1 MAKKKDVTTDNEIFV
16 AQKLAEDE
24 LNINEINK
32 PLEMLDFKSF
42 DNNKDLL
49 DYQQQ
54 ALINAFRMLVAYFR
68 DFKENK
74 KEFYAFYQ
82 KHYSFA
88 HCDFAKKK
96 LNPLLKS
103 HFKVENHCVS
113 FENFIN
119 RLAFYMATGSGKT
132 IVIIKLVELLSVAI
146 RMGLI
151 PKKNIMFFSANEH
164 LIKQFEKEI
173 EKYNR
178 NKDYFKQIDF
188 KNLKSVTNKDFHHAP
203 KNSFIE
209 KIALFYYRADLM
221 SDEESKE
228 NLLNYKD
235 YWDNGEN
242 YVILDE
248 AHKGNKTESKRQAI
262 FSLLSLKGFLFNF
275 SATFTEES
283 DLITAVY
290 NLSVGEWVKLGY
302 GKESVLLKK
311 NNLNAFKELK
321 DLNDREKE
329 IALLKALLLL
339 GMQKRHQTEGYFYDP
354 LMLVFTHSVNVKN
367 SDAEIFFKTLAR
379 VIENDDGSDF
389 LKAKDD
395 LLEELKNPEF
405 LFSDDKDKG
414 YKVNVFKESLKSMD
428 FKGLKEEVF
437 YASNGHIEVII
448 NPKNNQEIAFK
459 LNTSD
464 KVFCLIRIG
473 DITEWICEKLKS
485 VKVVS
490 KNLSFKEESYFSQID
505 KSSINILVGSRT
517 FDTGWDST
525 RPSVILFLNIGLD
538 DDAKKLVKQSFGRG
552 VRIESVKNQRQR
564 LAYLDIDEAIKKDL
578 KPNAAMLETL
588 FVIPTNHASLEAI
601 LKIQK
606 ESENKGE
613 NRGSWREIK
622 LEKTP
627 IKHAL
632 FVPCYRKEQTNALKI
647 SPSASFKMS
656 EKNFKDL
663 KEYFHLMSEKHFIL
677 KHEIYDPKDYTLLK
691 EMIQTAHF
699 KKVPTWHYKDLDH
712 MISEI
717 KGKKGYTLL
726 KDLIQTAHFKKVSTW
741 HYKDL
746 DHMISEIKG
755 KLYPNQKVPK
765 DEFNALDS
773 EKIVHFKRIKVR
785 ADKKEELIQTIQE
798 VKEYAPLDKETLRI
812 KIAQGEIDPYDT
824 EKHKQDKT
832 FKVDEAEL
840 LKLKEH
846 YYTPL
851 IKAKNCDWLKHVVK
865 VESESDFLEELLKI
879 VETLQ
884 ENYDFWAF
892 SKIDEHLD
900 NLFIPYFNNAAERKF
915 FPDFIFWLQKGG
927 TQIICFIDPKGSKH
941 TDYEHKADAYQ
952 LFKDKIFNP
961 KNDPNLKIKVVLK
974 FYGDKDDVGERYR
987 DDWIK
992 EGELKD
998 FFLKQL
1004 A

>member
-1 MAKKKDVTTDNEIFV
+1 MAKKKDLTSYNEIFV

-24 LNINEINK
+24 LNTNEINE

-42 DNNKDLL
+42 DSNKELL

-68 DFKENK
+68 DFKGSK
-74 KEFYAFYQ
+74 KAFYAFYQ
-82 KHYSFA
+82 EHYSFA
-88 HCDFAKKK
+88 NCDFTNKK
-96 LNPLLKS
+96 LNPLLKN
-103 HFKVENHCVS
+103 HFKAENHCVS

-132 IVIIKLVELLSVAI
+132 IVIIKLVELLSVAMG
-146 RMGLI
+146 MGLI
-151 PKKNIMFFSANEH
+151 PKKNIMFFSANEN

-178 NKDYFKQIDF
+178 GKDYSKQMGFKS
-188 KNLKSVTNKDFHHAP
+188 LKSVTNKDFHHAP
-203 KNSFIE
+203 KDFFE
-209 KIALFYYRADLM
+209 KITLFYYRADLM
-221 SDEESKE
+221 DDKESKE

-242 YVILDE
+242 YIILDE
-248 AHKGNKTESKRQAI
+248 AHKGNKSESKRQAI
-262 FSLLSLKGFLFNF
+262 FSLLALKGFLFNF

-311 NNLNAFKELK
+311 NNLSAFKDLK

-339 GMQKRHQTEGYFYDP
+339 GMQKRYKTEGYFHDP
-354 LMLVFTHSVNVKN
+354 LMLVFTHSVNVEN

-389 LKAKDD
+389 LKAKED
-395 LLEELKNPEF
+395 LLEELMKPEF
-405 LFSDDKDKG
+405 LFSDNKDKD
-414 YKVNVFKESLKSMD
+414 YKIQVFKEGLKSMD

-437 YASNGHIEVII
+437 YANNGYIEVII

-473 DITEWICEKLKS
+473 DITEWIHEKLKS
-485 VKVVS
+485 VKVVG

-517 FDTGWDST
+517 FETGWDST

-564 LAYLDIDEAIKKDL
+564 LAYLEIDEAIKKAL
-578 KPNAAMLETL
+578 KPHAAMLETL

-606 ESENKGE
+606 ESENRGE

-632 FVPCYRKEQTNALKI
+632 FVPCYRKEQTSI
-647 SPSASFKMS
+647 SELPENASFKMS
-656 EKNFKDL
+656 GENFKDL
-663 KEYFHLMSEKHFIL
+663 KEYFNLMSEKHFIL
-677 KHEIYDPKDYTLLK
+677 KHEIYDPKDYEQLK
-691 EMIQTAHF
+691 NMIQ
-699 KKVPTWHYKDLDH
+699 K
-712 MISEI
+712 
-717 KGKKGYTLL
+717 
-726 KDLIQTAHFKKVSTW
+726 AHFKKVSTW

-746 DHMISEIKG
+746 DYMISEIKG

-765 DEFNALDS
+765 DEFNALDN
-773 EKIVHFKRIKVR
+773 EKIVHFKRIQVR
-785 ADKKEELIQTIQE
+785 ADKKEKLIQTIQE
-798 VKEYAPLDKETLRI
+798 VKEYAPLDKETLRT

-824 EKHKQDKT
+824 KKHKQDKT
-832 FKVDEAEL
+832 FKVDGAEL

-865 VESESDFLEELLKI
+865 VESEIDFLKELQETETIK
-879 VETLQ
+879 TLQ

-900 NLFIPYFNNAAERKF
+900 NLFIPYFNNAAERRF
-915 FPDFIFWLQKGG
+915 FPDFIFWLQKGD
-927 TQIICFIDPKGSKH
+927 TQFICFIDPKGTKH
-941 TDYEHKADAYQ
+941 TEYQRKADAYQ
-952 LFKDKIFNP
+952 LFKDRVFTPKDNP
-961 KNDPNLKIKVVLK
+961 HFTIKVVLK
-974 FYGDKDDVGERYR
+974 FYGDKDEVGERYR
-987 DDWIK
+987 DLWIK
-992 EGELKD
+992 KGKLED
-998 FFLKQL
+998 FFLTL
-1004 A
+1004 

>member
-1 MAKKKDVTTDNEIFV
+1 MAKKKDLATDNEIFV
-16 AQKLAEDE
+16 AQKLAEEE
-24 LNINEINK
+24 LNANEIND

-42 DNNKDLL
+42 DNNKELL

-54 ALINAFRMLVAYFR
+54 ALINAFRMLIAYFR

-88 HCDFAKKK
+88 NCDFAKKK

-151 PKKNIMFFSANEH
+151 PKKNIMFFSANEN
-164 LIKQFEKEI
+164 LIKQFEKEV

-178 NKDYFKQIDF
+178 GKDYSKQIDF
-188 KNLKSVTNKDFHHAP
+188 KNLKSVTHKDFYRAP
-203 KNSFIE
+203 KDFFIE

-221 SDEESKE
+221 NDEESKE

-235 YWDNGEN
+235 CWDNGEN

-389 LKAKDD
+389 LKAKED

-405 LFSDDKDKG
+405 LFSDDKDKD
-414 YKVNVFKESLKSMD
+414 YKVKVFKEGLKSMD

-564 LAYLDIDEAIKKDL
+564 LAYLDIDEAIKDRL

-601 LKIQK
+601 LKFQK

-622 LEKTP
+622 LEKTR

-677 KHEIYDPKDYTLLK
+677 KHEIYNPKDYELLK
-691 EMIQTAHF
+691 EM
-699 KKVPTWHYKDLDH
+699 
-712 MISEI
+712 
-717 KGKKGYTLL
+717 
-726 KDLIQTAHFKKVSTW
+726 IQTAHFKKVSTW

-746 DHMISEIKG
+746 DYMISEIKG

-765 DEFNALDS
+765 DEFNALDN
-773 EKIVHFKRIKVR
+773 EKIVHFKRVKVR
-785 ADKKEELIQTIQE
+785 ADKKEELVKKIQE
-798 VKEYAPLDKETLRI
+798 VKEYAPLDKERI

-824 EKHKQDKT
+824 EKHKQDRT

-865 VESESDFLEELLKI
+865 VKSEIDFLQELQETETIK
-879 VETLQ
+879 TLQ

-900 NLFIPYFNNAAERKF
+900 NLFIPYIGENATERKF
-915 FPDFIFWLQKGG
+915 FPDFIFWLQKSG
-927 TQIICFIDPKGSKH
+927 TQIICFIDPKGTEH
-941 TDYEHKADAYQ
+941 TSGLRKADPYKN

-961 KNDPNLKIKVVLK
+961 KNDPNFKIKVVLK
-974 FYGDKDDVGERYR
+974 FYGNKDRVPELYR

-992 EGELKD
+992 KGKLED
-998 FFLKQL
+998 FFLTLKQL

>member
-1 MAKKKDVTTDNEIFV
+1 MAKKKQEVRNNEIFV
-16 AQKLAEDE
+16 AQKLAEEE
-24 LNINEINK
+24 LNANEIND

-42 DNNKDLL
+42 DNNKELL

-54 ALINAFRMLVAYFR
+54 ALINAFRMLTAYFR
-68 DFKENK
+68 DFKEYK

-88 HCDFAKKK
+88 NCDFAKKK
-96 LNPLLKS
+96 LNHLLKS
-103 HFKVENHCVS
+103 HFKVENNCVK

-132 IVIIKLVELLSVAI
+132 IVIIKLVELLSVAMG
-146 RMGLI
+146 MGLI

-178 NKDYFKQIDF
+178 NKDYSKQIDF
-188 KNLKSVTNKDFHHAP
+188 KNLKNIKNKDFYHASS
-203 KNSFIE
+203 NSFKE
-209 KIALFYYRADLM
+209 MRKIVLFYYRADLM

-235 YWDNGEN
+235 CWDNGEN

-311 NNLNAFKELK
+311 NNLSAFKELK

-339 GMQKRHQTEGYFYDP
+339 GMQKRYKTEGYFHDP
-354 LMLVFTHSVNVKN
+354 LMLVFTHSVNVEN

-395 LLEELKNPEF
+395 LLEELKGPEF
-405 LFSDDKDKG
+405 LFSDGKDQD
-414 YKVNVFKESLKSMD
+414 YKIEVFKEGLKSMD

-437 YASNGHIEVII
+437 YASNGYIEVII

-473 DITEWICEKLKS
+473 DITEWIHEKLKS

-588 FVIPTNHASLEAI
+588 FVIATKSESVKAI
-601 LKIQK
+601 LDLK
-606 ESENKGE
+606 EKSSDP
-613 NRGSWREIK
+613 SWCEVE
-622 LEKTP
+622 LEKTKTP
-627 IKHAL
+627 IEHAL
-632 FVPCYRKEQTNALKI
+632 FVPCYQEKSIKATDLE
-647 SPSASFKMS
+647 SASFKMS

-677 KHEIYDPKDYTLLK
+677 KHEIYNPKDY
-691 EMIQTAHF
+691 E
-699 KKVPTWHYKDLDH
+699 
-712 MISEI
+712 
-717 KGKKGYTLL
+717 LL
-726 KDLIQTAHFKKVSTW
+726 KDLIQTKRFEIEINW

-746 DHMISEIKG
+746 DDLISILK
-755 KLYPNQKVPK
+755 KRLYLNQKVPK
-765 DEFNALDS
+765 DEFNALDD
-773 EKIVHFKRIKVR
+773 EKIVHFKRIQVK
-785 ADKKEELIQTIQE
+785 ADKKEELMKTIQE
-798 VKEYAPLDKETLRI
+798 VKEYAPLDK
-812 KIAQGEIDPYDT
+812 D
-824 EKHKQDKT
+824 KHKQDRT
-832 FKVDEAEL
+832 FKVGDAEL

-865 VESESDFLEELLKI
+865 VKSESDFLEELLKI
-879 VETLQ
+879 TETLQ

-900 NLFIPYFNNAAERKF
+900 NLFIPYIDNGTTERKF
-915 FPDFIFWLQKGG
+915 FPDFIFWLQKGN
-927 TQIICFIDPKGSKH
+927 TQIICFIDPKGSKY

-952 LFKDKIFNP
+952 LFKDKVFNP

>member
-1 MAKKKDVTTDNEIFV
+1 MAKKKQEVRNNEIFV
-16 AQKLAEDE
+16 AQKLAEEE
-24 LNINEINK
+24 LDTNEIND

-42 DNNKDLL
+42 DNNKELL

-54 ALINAFRMLVAYFR
+54 ALINAFRVLVAYFR

-82 KHYSFA
+82 EHYSFA
-88 HCDFAKKK
+88 NCDFTNKK

-103 HFKVENHCVS
+103 HFKVKNQRVS

-132 IVIIKLVELLSVAI
+132 IVIIKLVELLSVAMG
-146 RMGLI
+146 MGLI
-151 PKKNIMFFSANEH
+151 PKKNIMFFSANEN

-178 NKDYFKQIDF
+178 GKDFSKQIDF
-188 KNLKSVTNKDFHHAP
+188 KNLKSVTHKDFHRAP
-203 KNSFIE
+203 KDFFE
-209 KIALFYYRADLM
+209 KITLFYYRADLM
-221 SDEESKE
+221 NDEESKE

-248 AHKGNKTESKRQAI
+248 AHKGNKSESKRQAI

-283 DLITAVY
+283 DLITSVY

-311 NNLNAFKELK
+311 NNLNAFKESK

-339 GMQKRHQTEGYFYDP
+339 GMQKRYKTEGYFYDP
-354 LMLVFTHSVNVKN
+354 LMLVFTHSVNVEN

-379 VIENDDGSDF
+379 VIENNDESDF
-389 LKAKDD
+389 VKAKED
-395 LLEELKNPEF
+395 LLEEIKDPEF
-405 LFSDDKDKG
+405 LFSGNKDKD
-414 YKVNVFKESLKSMD
+414 YKVKVFKEGLKSMD

-437 YASNGHIEVII
+437 YANSGHIEVII

-464 KVFCLIRIG
+464 KVFCLIKIG
-473 DITEWICEKLKS
+473 DITEWIDEKLKS

-505 KSSINILVGSRT
+505 KSSINILVGSRA
-517 FDTGWDST
+517 FETGWDST

-564 LAYLDIDEAIKKDL
+564 LAYLDIDGAIKKAL

-601 LKIQK
+601 LKIQE
-606 ESENKGE
+606 ESENRGE

-627 IKHAL
+627 IEHAL
-632 FVPCYRKEQTNALKI
+632 FVPCYRKEPTSVLELPEN
-647 SPSASFKMS
+647 ASFKMS

-663 KEYFHLMSEKHFIL
+663 KEYFNLMSEKHFIL
-677 KHEIYDPKDYTLLK
+677 KHEIYDPKDYEQLK
-691 EMIQTAHF
+691 KMIQ
-699 KKVPTWHYKDLDH
+699 K
-712 MISEI
+712 
-717 KGKKGYTLL
+717 
-726 KDLIQTAHFKKVSTW
+726 AHFKKVSTW

-746 DHMISEIKG
+746 DYMISEIKG

-765 DEFNALDS
+765 DEFNALDN
-773 EKIVHFKRIKVR
+773 EKIVHFKRIKVK
-785 ADKKEELIQTIQE
+785 ADKKEKLIQTIQE
-798 VKEYAPLDKETLRI
+798 VKEHAPLDKETLRI
-812 KIAQGEIDPYDT
+812 KIAQGEIDPYDA

-832 FKVDEAEL
+832 FEVDGAEL

-865 VESESDFLEELLKI
+865 VESEIDFLKELQ
-879 VETLQ
+879 ETETIKTLR
-884 ENYDFWAF
+884 ENYDFWVF

-900 NLFIPYFNNAAERKF
+900 NLFIPYIDNSTGERKF

-927 TQIICFIDPKGSKH
+927 TQIICFIDPKGSKR

-952 LFKDKIFNP
+952 LFKDKVFNP
-961 KNDPNLKIKVVLK
+961 KDNPNLKIKVVLK
-974 FYGDKDDVGERYR
+974 FYGDKDGVGERYR
-987 DDWIK
+987 DYWIK

>member
-1 MAKKKDVTTDNEIFV
+1 MAKKKDLTTHNEIFV
-16 AQKLAEDE
+16 AQKLAEEE
-24 LNINEINK
+24 LNANEINE

-42 DNNKDLL
+42 DNNKELL

-96 LNPLLKS
+96 LNPLLKNS
-103 HFKVENHCVS
+103 FKVENHCVS

-178 NKDYFKQIDF
+178 GKDYFKQIDF
-188 KNLKSVTNKDFHHAP
+188 KSLKSVTNKDFHHAP
-203 KNSFIE
+203 KDFFIE
-209 KIALFYYRADLM
+209 EITLFYYRADLM
-221 SDEESKE
+221 NDEESKE

-339 GMQKRHQTEGYFYDP
+339 GMQKRYKTESYFHDP
-354 LMLVFTHSVNVKN
+354 LMLVFTHSVNVEN
-367 SDAEIFFKTLAR
+367 SDAEIFFKTLVR

-389 LKAKDD
+389 LKAKED

-405 LFSDDKDKG
+405 LFSDGKDKD
-414 YKVNVFKESLKSMD
+414 YKVKVFKESLNDMD
-428 FKGLKEEVF
+428 FKGLKEAVF
-437 YASNGHIEVII
+437 YANNGHIEVII

-464 KVFCLIRIG
+464 KVFCLIKIG

-505 KSSINILVGSRT
+505 KSSINILVGSRA

-564 LAYLDIDEAIKKDL
+564 LAYLEIDEAIKDSL

-588 FVIPTNHASLEAI
+588 FVIATKSESVKAI
-601 LKIQK
+601 LDLK
-606 ESENKGE
+606 EESSDP
-613 NRGSWREIK
+613 SWCEVE

-627 IKHAL
+627 IEHAL
-632 FVPCYRKEQTNALKI
+632 FVPCYQEKSIKATDLQ
-647 SPSASFKMS
+647 SGSFKMS

-677 KHEIYDPKDYTLLK
+677 KHEIYNPKDY
-691 EMIQTAHF
+691 E
-699 KKVPTWHYKDLDH
+699 
-712 MISEI
+712 
-717 KGKKGYTLL
+717 LL
-726 KDLIQTAHFKKVSTW
+726 KDLIQTKRFEIELNW

-746 DHMISEIKG
+746 DDLISILK
-755 KLYPNQKVPK
+755 KRLYLNQKVPK
-765 DEFNALDS
+765 DEFNALDD
-773 EKIVHFKRIKVR
+773 EKIVHFKRVKVR
-785 ADKKEELIQTIQE
+785 ADKKEKLIQTIQE
-798 VKEYAPLDKETLRI
+798 VKEYAPLDKETLRT
-812 KIAQGEIDPYDT
+812 KIAQGEIDIDNID
-824 EKHKQDKT
+824 KHKQDRT

-865 VESESDFLEELLKI
+865 VKSESDFLEELLKI
-879 VETLQ
+879 TETLQ

-900 NLFIPYFNNAAERKF
+900 NLFIPYIDNSTGERKF
-915 FPDFIFWLQKGG
+915 FPDFIFWLEKGG
-927 TQIICFIDPKGSKH
+927 TQIICFIDPKGTEH
-941 TDYEHKADAYQ
+941 TSGLRKADAYQ
-952 LFKDKIFNP
+952 LFKGKVFTPKDNPHFKIQ
-961 KNDPNLKIKVVLK
+961 VVLK
-974 FYGDKDDVGERYR
+974 FYGNKDRVPELYR

>member
-1 MAKKKDVTTDNEIFV
+1 MAKKKDLTTDNEIFV

-24 LNINEINK
+24 LNTNEINE
-32 PLEMLDFKSF
+32 PLERLDFKRF
-42 DNNKDLL
+42 DSNKELL

-54 ALINAFRMLVAYFR
+54 ALINAFRMLVAYFK

-82 KHYSFA
+82 EHYSFA
-88 HCDFAKKK
+88 NCDFTNKK
-96 LNPLLKS
+96 LNHLLKS
-103 HFKVENHCVS
+103 HFKVENQRVS

-151 PKKNIMFFSANEH
+151 PKKNIMFFSANEN

-178 NKDYFKQIDF
+178 GKDFSKQIDF
-188 KNLKSVTNKDFHHAP
+188 KNLKSVTHKDFHRAP
-203 KNSFIE
+203 KDFFE

-221 SDEESKE
+221 NDEESKE

-248 AHKGNKTESKRQAI
+248 AHKGNKSESKRQAI

-283 DLITAVY
+283 DLITSVY

-339 GMQKRHQTEGYFYDP
+339 GMQKRYKTEGYFHDP

-389 LKAKDD
+389 LKAKED
-395 LLEELKNPEF
+395 LLEELKDPEF
-405 LFSDDKDKG
+405 LFSGNKDKD
-414 YKVNVFKESLKSMD
+414 YKVKVFKEGLKSMD

-473 DITEWICEKLKS
+473 DITEWIREKLKS

-505 KSSINILVGSRT
+505 KSSINILVGSRA

-564 LAYLDIDEAIKKDL
+564 LAYLEIDEAIKDRL

-601 LKIQK
+601 LKFQK
-606 ESENKGE
+606 ESENGGE

-647 SPSASFKMS
+647 PPSASFKMS

-677 KHEIYDPKDYTLLK
+677 KHEIYNPKDY
-691 EMIQTAHF
+691 E
-699 KKVPTWHYKDLDH
+699 
-712 MISEI
+712 
-717 KGKKGYTLL
+717 LL
-726 KDLIQTAHFKKVSTW
+726 KDMIQTAHFKKVSTW

-746 DHMISEIKG
+746 DYMISEIKG

-765 DEFNALDS
+765 DEFNALDN
-773 EKIVHFKRIKVR
+773 EKIVHFKRVKVK
-785 ADKKEELIQTIQE
+785 ADKKEKLIQTIQE
-798 VKEYAPLDKETLRI
+798 VKEYAPLDKETLRK

-824 EKHKQDKT
+824 DKHKQDRT
-832 FKVDEAEL
+832 FKVGDAEL

-865 VESESDFLEELLKI
+865 VKSESDFLEELLKI
-879 VETLQ
+879 TETLQ

-900 NLFIPYFNNAAERKF
+900 NLFIPYIDNATERRF

-927 TQIICFIDPKGSKH
+927 TQIICFIDPKGSKR

-952 LFKDKIFNP
+952 LFEDKVFNP
-961 KNDPNLKIKVVLK
+961 KDDPNLKIKVVLK

-998 FFLKQL
+998 FFLDLKDWPDFIERG
-1004 A
+1004 

>member
-1 MAKKKDVTTDNEIFV
+1 MAKKKDLTTDNEIFV

-24 LNINEINK
+24 LNANEIDD

-42 DNNKDLL
+42 DNNKELL

-54 ALINAFRMLVAYFR
+54 ALINAFRMLIAYFR

-82 KHYSFA
+82 EHYSFA
-88 HCDFAKKK
+88 NCDFAKKK

-103 HFKVENHCVS
+103 HFKVENGCVS

-178 NKDYFKQIDF
+178 GKDYFKQIDF
-188 KNLKSVTNKDFHHAP
+188 KSLKSVTHKDFYHAP
-203 KNSFIE
+203 KDFFIE

-235 YWDNGEN
+235 CWDNGEN

-262 FSLLSLKGFLFNF
+262 FSLLSQKGFLFNF

-339 GMQKRHQTEGYFYDP
+339 GMQKRYQTEGYFYDP

-389 LKAKDD
+389 LKAKED

-405 LFSDDKDKG
+405 LFSDGKDKD
-414 YKVNVFKESLKSMD
+414 YKVKVFKEGLKSMD

-437 YASNGHIEVII
+437 YANNGHIEVII

-564 LAYLDIDEAIKKDL
+564 LAYLEIDEAIKKAL

-601 LKIQK
+601 LKFQK
-606 ESENKGE
+606 ESENGGE

-632 FVPCYRKEQTNALKI
+632 FVPCYRKEQTSITELPEN
-647 SPSASFKMS
+647 ASFKMS

-677 KHEIYDPKDYTLLK
+677 KHEIYDPKDYELLK
-691 EMIQTAHF
+691 EMIQ
-699 KKVPTWHYKDLDH
+699 K
-712 MISEI
+712 
-717 KGKKGYTLL
+717 
-726 KDLIQTAHFKKVSTW
+726 AHFKKVSTW

-746 DHMISEIKG
+746 DYMISEIKG

-765 DEFNALDS
+765 DEFNALDD
-773 EKIVHFKRIKVR
+773 EKIVHFKRVKVS
-785 ADKKEELIQTIQE
+785 ADKKEELVKKIQE
-798 VKEYAPLDKETLRI
+798 VKEYSPLDKERI
-812 KIAQGEIDPYDT
+812 KIAQGEIDIDNID
-824 EKHKQDKT
+824 KHKQDRT

-865 VESESDFLEELLKI
+865 VESEIDFLKE
-879 VETLQ
+879 LQ
-884 ENYDFWAF
+884 ET
-892 SKIDEHLD
+892 E
-900 NLFIPYFNNAAERKF
+900 
-915 FPDFIFWLQKGG
+915 
-927 TQIICFIDPKGSKH
+927 T
-941 TDYEHKADAYQ
+941 
-952 LFKDKIFNP
+952 
-961 KNDPNLKIKVVLK
+961 
-974 FYGDKDDVGERYR
+974 
-987 DDWIK
+987 
-992 EGELKD
+992 
-998 FFLKQL
+998 
-1004 A
+1004 

>member
-1 MAKKKDVTTDNEIFV
+1 MAKKKDLTTHNEIFV
-16 AQKLAEDE
+16 AQKLAEEE
-24 LNINEINK
+24 LNINEINE

-42 DNNKDLL
+42 DNNKELL

-96 LNPLLKS
+96 LNDLLKS
-103 HFKVENHCVS
+103 HFKVENGCVK

-132 IVIIKLVELLSVAI
+132 IVIIKLVELLSVAME
-146 RMGLI
+146 MGLI

-178 NKDYFKQIDF
+178 GKDYSKQIVF
-188 KNLKSVTNKDFHHAP
+188 KNLKSVKNEDFYHASNNVFRGM
-203 KNSFIE
+203 K

-248 AHKGNKTESKRQAI
+248 AHKGNKSESKRQAI

-290 NLSVGEWVKLGY
+290 NLSMGEWVKLGY

-339 GMQKRHQTEGYFYDP
+339 GMQKRYKVEGYFYDP
-354 LMLVFTHSVNVKN
+354 LMLVFTHSVNVEN

-405 LFSDDKDKG
+405 LFSDGKDKEKE
-414 YKVNVFKESLKSMD
+414 YKIEVFKESLNDMD
-428 FKGLKEEVF
+428 FKGLKEAVF

-473 DITEWICEKLKS
+473 DITEWIREKLKS

-505 KSSINILVGSRT
+505 KSSINILVGSRA

-578 KPNAAMLETL
+578 KPHAAMLETL

-601 LKIQK
+601 LKFQK

-677 KHEIYDPKDYTLLK
+677 KHEIYDPKDY
-691 EMIQTAHF
+691 E
-699 KKVPTWHYKDLDH
+699 
-712 MISEI
+712 
-717 KGKKGYTLL
+717 LL

-746 DHMISEIKG
+746 DYMISEIKG

-785 ADKKEELIQTIQE
+785 ADKKEKLIQTIQE
-798 VKEYAPLDKETLRI
+798 VKEYAPLDKERM

-824 EKHKQDKT
+824 EKHKQDRT
-832 FKVDEAEL
+832 FKVGDAEL

-865 VESESDFLEELLKI
+865 VKSESDFLEELLKI
-879 VETLQ
+879 TETLQ

-900 NLFIPYFNNAAERKF
+900 NLFIPYIDNGATERRF
-915 FPDFIFWLQKGG
+915 FPDFIFWLEKGG

-952 LFKDKIFNP
+952 LFKDKVFNP
-961 KNDPNLKIKVVLK
+961 KDDPHFKIKVVLK
-974 FYGDKDDVGERYR
+974 FYGDKDGVADGYR
-987 DDWIK
+987 DYWIK

-998 FFLKQL
+998 FFLDLKD
-1004 A
+1004 

>member
-1 MAKKKDVTTDNEIFV
+1 MAKKKDLTTDNEIFV
-16 AQKLAEDE
+16 AQKLAEEE
-24 LNINEINK
+24 LNINKINE

-42 DNNKDLL
+42 DNNKELL

-88 HCDFAKKK
+88 NCDFAKKK

-103 HFKVENHCVS
+103 HFKVENNCVS

-151 PKKNIMFFSANEH
+151 PKKNIMFFSANEN

-178 NKDYFKQIDF
+178 GKDYFKQIDF
-188 KNLKSVTNKDFHHAP
+188 KNLKSVTNKDFYHAP
-203 KNSFIE
+203 KDFFQ
-209 KIALFYYRADLM
+209 KIVLFYYRADLM
-221 SDEESKE
+221 NDEESKE

-248 AHKGNKTESKRQAI
+248 AHKGNKSESKRQAI
-262 FSLLSLKGFLFNF
+262 FSLLSLRGFLFNF

-339 GMQKRHQTEGYFYDP
+339 GMQKRYQTEGYFYDP

-389 LKAKDD
+389 LKAKED

-405 LFSDDKDKG
+405 LFSDDKDKD
-414 YKVNVFKESLKSMD
+414 YKVKVFKEGLKSMD

-464 KVFCLIRIG
+464 KVFCLIKIG

-517 FDTGWDST
+517 FETGWDST

-564 LAYLDIDEAIKKDL
+564 LAYLEIDGAIKKAL

-588 FVIPTNHASLEAI
+588 FVIATKSESVKAI
-601 LKIQK
+601 LDLK
-606 ESENKGE
+606 EESSDP
-613 NRGSWREIK
+613 SWCEVE
-622 LEKTP
+622 LEKTH
-627 IKHAL
+627 IEHDL
-632 FVPCYRKEQTNALKI
+632 FVPCYQEKSIKATDLE
-647 SPSASFKMS
+647 SGSFKMS

-677 KHEIYDPKDYTLLK
+677 KHEIYNPKDY
-691 EMIQTAHF
+691 E
-699 KKVPTWHYKDLDH
+699 
-712 MISEI
+712 
-717 KGKKGYTLL
+717 LL
-726 KDLIQTAHFKKVSTW
+726 KDLIQTKRFEIELNW

-746 DHMISEIKG
+746 DYMISEIKG

-765 DEFNALDS
+765 DEFNALDD

-785 ADKKEELIQTIQE
+785 ADKKEELVKKIQE
-798 VKEYAPLDKETLRI
+798 VKEYAPLDKE
-812 KIAQGEIDPYDT
+812 
-824 EKHKQDKT
+824 KHKQDRT
-832 FKVDEAEL
+832 FKVDDAEL

-865 VESESDFLEELLKI
+865 VKSESDFLEELLKI
-879 VETLQ
+879 AETLQ

-900 NLFIPYFNNAAERKF
+900 NLFIPYIDNAAERRF
-915 FPDFIFWLQKGG
+915 FPDFIFWLEKGG

-941 TDYEHKADAYQ
+941 TDYEHKADVYQ

-961 KNDPNLKIKVVLK
+961 KNDPNFKIKVVLK
-974 FYGDKDDVGERYR
+974 FYGNKDDVGERYR

>member
-1 MAKKKDVTTDNEIFV
+1 MAKKKDLTTDNEIFV

-24 LNINEINK
+24 LDINEINE

-42 DNNKDLL
+42 DNNKELL

-54 ALINAFRMLVAYFR
+54 ALINAFKMLTAYFR

-88 HCDFAKKK
+88 NCDFAKKK

-103 HFKVENHCVS
+103 HFKVENHCVK

-178 NKDYFKQIDF
+178 NKDYSKQIDF
-188 KNLKSVTNKDFHHAP
+188 KSLKSVTHKDFYRAP
-203 KNSFIE
+203 KDFFIE
-209 KIALFYYRADLM
+209 KITLFYYRADLM
-221 SDEESKE
+221 NDEESKE

-235 YWDNGEN
+235 CWDNGEN

-248 AHKGNKTESKRQAI
+248 AHKGNKSESKRQAI
-262 FSLLSLKGFLFNF
+262 FSLLSQKGFLFNF

-339 GMQKRHQTEGYFYDP
+339 GMQKRYKVEGYFYDP

-389 LKAKDD
+389 SKAKDD
-395 LLEELKNPEF
+395 LLEELKDPEF
-405 LFSDDKDKG
+405 LFSDDKDKN
-414 YKVNVFKESLKSMD
+414 YKIEVFKESLKSMD

-464 KVFCLIRIG
+464 KVFCLIKIG

-588 FVIPTNHASLEAI
+588 FVIATKSESVKAI
-601 LKIQK
+601 LDLK
-606 ESENKGE
+606 EESSDP
-613 NRGSWREIK
+613 SWCEVE
-622 LEKTP
+622 LEKTR
-627 IKHAL
+627 IEHAL

-656 EKNFKDL
+656 GENFKDL

-677 KHEIYDPKDYTLLK
+677 KHEIYSPKDYTLLK

-699 KKVPTWHYKDLDH
+699 KKVPTWHYKDLD
-712 MISEI
+712 
-717 KGKKGYTLL
+717 Y
-726 KDLIQTAHFKKVSTW
+726 
-741 HYKDL
+741 
-746 DHMISEIKG
+746 MISEIKG

-765 DEFNALDS
+765 DEFNALDN
-773 EKIVHFKRIKVR
+773 EKIVHFKRIKVK
-785 ADKKEELIQTIQE
+785 ADKKEELVKKIQE
-798 VKEYAPLDKETLRI
+798 VKEYAPLDKERI
-812 KIAQGEIDPYDT
+812 KIAQGEIDIDNID
-824 EKHKQDKT
+824 KHKQDRT

-865 VESESDFLEELLKI
+865 VKSESDFLEELLKI
-879 VETLQ
+879 TETLQ

-900 NLFIPYFNNAAERKF
+900 NLFIPYIDNATERRF
-915 FPDFIFWLQKGG
+915 FPDFIFWLEKGG

-941 TDYEHKADAYQ
+941 TDYEHKADAYK
-952 LFKDKIFNP
+952 LFKDKVFSS
-961 KNDPNLKIKVVLK
+961 KNDPNFKIQVVLK
-974 FYGDKDDVGERYR
+974 FYGDKDGVADLYR
-987 DDWIK
+987 DFWIK
-992 EGELKD
+992 KGELKD

>member
-1 MAKKKDVTTDNEIFV
+1 MAKKKDLTSYNEIFV

-24 LNINEINK
+24 LNTNEINE
-32 PLEMLDFKSF
+32 PLERLDFKSF
-42 DNNKDLL
+42 DNNKELL

-82 KHYSFA
+82 EHYSFA
-88 HCDFAKKK
+88 NCDFTHKK
-96 LNPLLKS
+96 LNHLLKS
-103 HFKVENHCVS
+103 HFKVKNQRVS
-113 FENFIN
+113 FEHFIN

-151 PKKNIMFFSANEH
+151 PKKNIMFFSANEN

-178 NKDYFKQIDF
+178 GKDFSKQIDF
-188 KNLKSVTNKDFHHAP
+188 KNLKSVTNKDFHRAP
-203 KNSFIE
+203 KNVLKEME

-221 SDEESKE
+221 NDEESKE

-248 AHKGNKTESKRQAI
+248 AHKGNKSESKRQAI

-339 GMQKRHQTEGYFYDP
+339 GMQKRYQTEGYFHDP

-367 SDAEIFFKTLAR
+367 SDAEIFFKTLAC

-389 LKAKDD
+389 LKAKED

-414 YKVNVFKESLKSMD
+414 YKVNVFKEGLKSMD

-464 KVFCLIRIG
+464 KVFCLIKIG

-505 KSSINILVGSRT
+505 RSSINILVGSRT
-517 FDTGWDST
+517 FETGWDST

-564 LAYLDIDEAIKKDL
+564 LAYLDIDGAIKKAL

-601 LKIQK
+601 LNFQK

-627 IKHAL
+627 IKHDL
-632 FVPCYRKEQTNALKI
+632 FVPCYRKEPTSILKI
-647 SPSASFKMS
+647 SPNASFKMS

-663 KEYFHLMSEKHFIL
+663 KEYFNLMSEKHFIL
-677 KHEIYDPKDYTLLK
+677 KHEIYDPKDYATLK
-691 EMIQTAHF
+691 DMIQ
-699 KKVPTWHYKDLDH
+699 K
-712 MISEI
+712 
-717 KGKKGYTLL
+717 
-726 KDLIQTAHFKKVSTW
+726 AHFKKVSTW

-746 DHMISEIKG
+746 DYMISEIKG

-765 DEFNALDS
+765 DEFNTLDN
-773 EKIVHFKRIKVR
+773 EKIVHFKRIKVK
-785 ADKKEELIQTIQE
+785 ADKQEALIKTIQE
-798 VKEYAPLDKETLRI
+798 VKEHAPLDKETLRI
-812 KIAQGEIDPYDT
+812 KIAQGEIDPYDA

-832 FKVDEAEL
+832 FKVDGAEL

-851 IKAKNCDWLKHVVK
+851 IKAKDCDWLKHVVK
-865 VESESDFLEELLKI
+865 VKSEIDFLQELQDQEITK
-879 VETLQ
+879 TLQ

-900 NLFIPYFNNAAERKF
+900 NVFIPYINNVAERRF

-927 TQIICFIDPKGSKH
+927 TQIICFIDPKGI
-941 TDYEHKADAYQ
+941 TYADYEHKADAYK

-961 KNDPNLKIKVVLK
+961 KNDPHFKIKVVLK
-974 FYGDKDDVGERYR
+974 FYGDKDRVGDNYR
-987 DDWIK
+987 DYWIQK
-992 EGELKD
+992 GKLND
-998 FFLKQL
+998 FFLTL
-1004 A
+1004 RD

>member
-16 AQKLAEDE
+16 AQKLAEEE
-24 LNINEINK
+24 LNANKIND

-42 DNNKDLL
+42 DSNKELL

-54 ALINAFRMLVAYFR
+54 ALINAFRMLIAYFR

-88 HCDFAKKK
+88 NCDFAKKK
-96 LNPLLKS
+96 LNHLLKS

-178 NKDYFKQIDF
+178 NKDYSKQIDF
-188 KNLKSVTNKDFHHAP
+188 KSLKSVTNKDFYHSP
-203 KNSFIE
+203 KDSLMK
-209 KIALFYYRADLM
+209 KITLFYYRADLM
-221 SDEESKE
+221 NDEESKE

-235 YWDNGEN
+235 CWDNGEN

-339 GMQKRHQTEGYFYDP
+339 GMQKRYQTEGYFYDP

-389 LKAKDD
+389 LKAKED
-395 LLEELKNPEF
+395 LLEELKAPEF
-405 LFSDDKDKG
+405 LFSDGKDKD
-414 YKVNVFKESLKSMD
+414 YKIKVFKESLNDMD
-428 FKGLKEEVF
+428 FKGLKEAVF

-505 KSSINILVGSRT
+505 KSSINILVGSRA

-564 LAYLDIDEAIKKDL
+564 LAYLDIDEAIKKRL

-588 FVIPTNHASLEAI
+588 FVIATKSESVKAI
-601 LKIQK
+601 LDLK
-606 ESENKGE
+606 EESSDP
-613 NRGSWREIK
+613 SWCEVE
-622 LEKTP
+622 LEKTL
-627 IKHAL
+627 IEHAL
-632 FVPCYRKEQTNALKI
+632 FVPCYQEKSIKATDLQ
-647 SPSASFKMS
+647 SGSFKMS

-677 KHEIYDPKDYTLLK
+677 KHEIYNPKDY
-691 EMIQTAHF
+691 A
-699 KKVPTWHYKDLDH
+699 
-712 MISEI
+712 
-717 KGKKGYTLL
+717 LL
-726 KDLIQTAHFKKVSTW
+726 KDLIQTKRFEIELNW

-746 DHMISEIKG
+746 DNLISILK
-755 KLYPNQKVPK
+755 KRLYLNQKVPK
-765 DEFNALDS
+765 DEFNALDD
-773 EKIVHFKRIKVR
+773 EKIVHFKRVKVR
-785 ADKKEELIQTIQE
+785 ADKKEKLIQTIQE
-798 VKEYAPLDKETLRI
+798 VKEYAPLD
-812 KIAQGEIDPYDT
+812 T
-824 EKHKQDKT
+824 EKHKQNKT
-832 FKVDEAEL
+832 FKVDDAEL
-840 LKLKEH
+840 LKLKDH

-865 VESESDFLEELLKI
+865 VKSESDFLEELLKI
-879 VETLQ
+879 TKTLQ

-900 NLFIPYFNNAAERKF
+900 NLFIPYIDNGATERKF
-915 FPDFIFWLQKGG
+915 FPDFIFWLEKGG

-941 TDYEHKADAYQ
+941 TDYEHKADAYK

-961 KNDPNLKIKVVLK
+961 KDDPNLKIKVVLK
-974 FYGDKDDVGERYR
+974 FYGNKDGVGERYR
-987 DDWIK
+987 DLWIEK
-992 EGELKD
+992 GKLEY
-998 FFLKQL
+998 FFLTL
-1004 A
+1004 

>member
-1 MAKKKDVTTDNEIFV
+1 MAKKKDLTTDNEIFV
-16 AQKLAEDE
+16 AQKLAEE
-24 LNINEINK
+24 KLNTNKINE

-42 DNNKDLL
+42 DNNKELL

-54 ALINAFRMLVAYFR
+54 ALINAFRMLTAYFR

-88 HCDFAKKK
+88 NCDFAKKK

-151 PKKNIMFFSANEH
+151 PKKNIMFFSANEN

-188 KNLKSVTNKDFHHAP
+188 KSLKSVKNKDFYHAP

-221 SDEESKE
+221 NDEESKE

-248 AHKGNKTESKRQAI
+248 AHKGNKSESKRQAI

-311 NNLNAFKELK
+311 NNLSAFKELK

-339 GMQKRHQTEGYFYDP
+339 GMQKRYKVEGYFYDP

-389 LKAKDD
+389 LKAKED
-395 LLEELKNPEF
+395 LLEELKAPEF
-405 LFSDDKDKG
+405 LFSDDKDKD
-414 YKVNVFKESLKSMD
+414 YKVKVFKESLNDMD
-428 FKGLKEEVF
+428 FKRLKEEVF

-564 LAYLDIDEAIKKDL
+564 LAYLDIDEAIKKAL

-601 LKIQK
+601 LKFQK
-606 ESENKGE
+606 ESENRGE

-622 LEKTP
+622 LEKTR
-627 IKHAL
+627 IEHDL

-677 KHEIYDPKDYTLLK
+677 KHEIYNPKDYELLK
-691 EMIQTAHF
+691 EM
-699 KKVPTWHYKDLDH
+699 
-712 MISEI
+712 
-717 KGKKGYTLL
+717 
-726 KDLIQTAHFKKVSTW
+726 IQTAHFKKVSTW

-746 DHMISEIKG
+746 DYMISEIKG

-765 DEFNALDS
+765 DEFNALDN
-773 EKIVHFKRIKVR
+773 EKIVHFKRVKVR
-785 ADKKEELIQTIQE
+785 ADKKEKLIQTIQE
-798 VKEYAPLDKETLRI
+798 VKEYAPLDKERI

-824 EKHKQDKT
+824 DKHKQDRT

-865 VESESDFLEELLKI
+865 VESEIDFLKELQETETIK
-879 VETLQ
+879 TLQ

-900 NLFIPYFNNAAERKF
+900 NLFIPYIGEHATERKF
-915 FPDFIFWLQKGG
+915 FPDFIFWLQKGD
-927 TQIICFIDPKGSKH
+927 TQIICFIDPKGTKIAE
-941 TDYEHKADAYQ
+941 YEHKADWYKK
-952 LFKDKIFNP
+952 LFKDKVFSSKDN
-961 KNDPNLKIKVVLK
+961 PNLKIKVVLK
-974 FYGDKDDVGERYR
+974 FYGNKDDVGERYR

>member
-1 MAKKKDVTTDNEIFV
+1 MAKKKDLTTDNEIFV
-16 AQKLAEDE
+16 AQKLAEEE
-24 LNINEINK
+24 LNANEINE

-42 DNNKDLL
+42 DNNKELL

-54 ALINAFRMLVAYFR
+54 ALINAFRVLVAYFR

-178 NKDYFKQIDF
+178 NKDYSKQIDF
-188 KNLKSVTNKDFHHAP
+188 KNLKSVKNKDFYHSP
-203 KNSFIE
+203 KDFFQ
-209 KIALFYYRADLM
+209 KIVLFYYRADLM
-221 SDEESKE
+221 NDEESKE

-248 AHKGNKTESKRQAI
+248 AHKGNKSESKRQAI
-262 FSLLSLKGFLFNF
+262 FSLLSQKGFLFNF

-339 GMQKRHQTEGYFYDP
+339 GMQKRYKTEGYFHDP
-354 LMLVFTHSVNVKN
+354 LMLVFTHSVNVEN

-405 LFSDDKDKG
+405 LFSDGKDKEKE
-414 YKVNVFKESLKSMD
+414 YKIKVFKESLNDMD
-428 FKGLKEEVF
+428 FKGLKEAVF

-464 KVFCLIRIG
+464 KVFCLIKIG

-505 KSSINILVGSRT
+505 KSSINILVGSRA

-564 LAYLDIDEAIKKDL
+564 LAYLEIDEAIKDRL

-601 LKIQK
+601 LKFQK

-632 FVPCYRKEQTNALKI
+632 FVPCYRKEQTNALKL
-647 SPSASFKMS
+647 PESASFKMS
-656 EKNFKDL
+656 AKNFKDL

-677 KHEIYDPKDYTLLK
+677 KHEIYDPKDY
-691 EMIQTAHF
+691 E
-699 KKVPTWHYKDLDH
+699 
-712 MISEI
+712 
-717 KGKKGYTLL
+717 LL
-726 KDLIQTAHFKKVSTW
+726 KDMIQKEHFKKVSTW

-746 DHMISEIKG
+746 DYMISEIKG

-773 EKIVHFKRIKVR
+773 EKIVHFKRVKVR
-785 ADKKEELIQTIQE
+785 ADKKEKLIQTIQE
-798 VKEYAPLDKETLRI
+798 VKEYAPLDKETLRT
-812 KIAQGEIDPYDT
+812 KIAQGEIDIDNI
-824 EKHKQDKT
+824 EKHKQDRT
-832 FKVDEAEL
+832 FKVGDAEL

-865 VESESDFLEELLKI
+865 VKSESDFLEELLKI
-879 VETLQ
+879 TETLQ

-900 NLFIPYFNNAAERKF
+900 NLFIPYIDNGATERRF
-915 FPDFIFWLQKGG
+915 FPDFIFWLQKSG
-927 TQIICFIDPKGSKH
+927 TQFICFIDPKGSKH
-941 TDYEHKADAYQ
+941 TDYEHKADAYK

-961 KNDPNLKIKVVLK
+961 KDDPHLKIKVVLK
-974 FYGDKDDVGERYR
+974 FYGNKDDVGERYR

>member
-1 MAKKKDVTTDNEIFV
+1 MAKKKDLTTDNEIFV
-16 AQKLAEDE
+16 AQKLAEEE
-24 LNINEINK
+24 LNINEIND

-42 DNNKDLL
+42 DNNKELL

-54 ALINAFRMLVAYFR
+54 ALINAFRVLVAYFR

-88 HCDFAKKK
+88 NCDFAKKK
-96 LNPLLKS
+96 LNPLLKNS
-103 HFKVENHCVS
+103 FKVENGCVK

-188 KNLKSVTNKDFHHAP
+188 KNLKSVNNKDFYQASS
-203 KNSFIE
+203 NSFKE
-209 KIALFYYRADLM
+209 MRKIVLFYYRADLM
-221 SDEESKE
+221 NDEESKE

-339 GMQKRHQTEGYFYDP
+339 GMQKRYKTEGYFYDP

-389 LKAKDD
+389 LKAKED
-395 LLEELKNPEF
+395 LLEELKAPEF

-414 YKVNVFKESLKSMD
+414 YKVNVFKEGLKSMD

-437 YASNGHIEVII
+437 YANNGHIEVII

-464 KVFCLIRIG
+464 KVFCLIKIG

-564 LAYLDIDEAIKKDL
+564 LAYLDIDGAIKKDL

-601 LKIQK
+601 LKFQK
-606 ESENKGE
+606 ESENGGE

-632 FVPCYRKEQTNALKI
+632 FVPCYRKEQTSILKL
-647 SPSASFKMS
+647 PESASFKMS
-656 EKNFKDL
+656 AKNFKDL

-677 KHEIYDPKDYTLLK
+677 KHEIYNPKDY
-691 EMIQTAHF
+691 A
-699 KKVPTWHYKDLDH
+699 
-712 MISEI
+712 
-717 KGKKGYTLL
+717 LL
-726 KDLIQTAHFKKVSTW
+726 KDMIQTAHFKKVSTW

-746 DHMISEIKG
+746 DYMISEIKG

-765 DEFNALDS
+765 DEFNALDN

-785 ADKKEELIQTIQE
+785 ADKKEKLIQTIQE
-798 VKEYAPLDKETLRI
+798 VKEYAPLDK
-812 KIAQGEIDPYDT
+812 D
-824 EKHKQDKT
+824 KQNKT
-832 FKVDEAEL
+832 FKVGDAEL

-865 VESESDFLEELLKI
+865 VKSESDFLEELLKI
-879 VETLQ
+879 TETLQ

-900 NLFIPYFNNAAERKF
+900 NLFIPYIDNGATERRF
-915 FPDFIFWLQKGG
+915 FPDFIFWLEKGG

-961 KNDPNLKIKVVLK
+961 KDDPNFKIRVVLK
-974 FYGDKDDVGERYR
+974 FYGNKDDVGERYR

>member
-1 MAKKKDVTTDNEIFV
+1 MAKKKDLTTDNEIFV
-16 AQKLAEDE
+16 AQKLAEEE
-24 LNINEINK
+24 LNINEINE

-42 DNNKDLL
+42 DNNKELL

-88 HCDFAKKK
+88 NCDFAKKK
-96 LNPLLKS
+96 LNHLLKS
-103 HFKVENHCVS
+103 HFKVENHCVR

-164 LIKQFEKEI
+164 LIQQFKKEI

-178 NKDYFKQIDF
+178 NKDYSKQIDF
-188 KNLKSVTNKDFHHAP
+188 KDLKSVTNKDFYRAP
-203 KNSFIE
+203 KDSFIE

-221 SDEESKE
+221 SDEGKE
-228 NLLNYKD
+228 NLLDYKD
-235 YWDNGEN
+235 CWDNGEN

-248 AHKGNKTESKRQAI
+248 AHKGNKSESKRQAI
-262 FSLLSLKGFLFNF
+262 FSLLSLRGFLFNF

-339 GMQKRHQTEGYFYDP
+339 GIQKRYKVEGYFYDP
-354 LMLVFTHSVNVKN
+354 LMLVFTHSVNVEN

-389 LKAKDD
+389 LKAKED
-395 LLEELKNPEF
+395 LLEELKKPEF

-414 YKVNVFKESLKSMD
+414 YKVNVFKESLKGMD

-437 YASNGHIEVII
+437 YANNGHIEVII

-578 KPNAAMLETL
+578 KPHAAMLETL
-588 FVIPTNHASLEAI
+588 FVIATKSESVKAI
-601 LKIQK
+601 LDLK
-606 ESENKGE
+606 EESSDP
-613 NRGSWREIK
+613 SWCEVE
-622 LEKTP
+622 LEETP
-627 IKHAL
+627 IEHAL
-632 FVPCYRKEQTNALKI
+632 FVPCYQEKSIKATDLE
-647 SPSASFKMS
+647 SGSFKMS

-677 KHEIYDPKDYTLLK
+677 KHEIYNPKDY
-691 EMIQTAHF
+691 E
-699 KKVPTWHYKDLDH
+699 
-712 MISEI
+712 
-717 KGKKGYTLL
+717 LL
-726 KDLIQTAHFKKVSTW
+726 KDLIQTKRFEIELNW

-746 DHMISEIKG
+746 DYMISEIKG

-765 DEFNALDS
+765 DEFNALDN

-785 ADKKEELIQTIQE
+785 ADKKEKLIQTIQE
-798 VKEYAPLDKETLRI
+798 VKEYAPLDKETLRM
-812 KIAQGEIDPYDT
+812 KIAQGEIDIDNID
-824 EKHKQDKT
+824 KHKQDRT

-879 VETLQ
+879 TETLQ

-900 NLFIPYFNNAAERKF
+900 NLFIPYFNSATERRF
-915 FPDFIFWLQKGG
+915 FPDFIFWLEKGG
-927 TQIICFIDPKGSKH
+927 MQIICFIDPKGTEH
-941 TDYEHKADAYQ
+941 TSSLRKAYWYKK

-974 FYGDKDDVGERYR
+974 FYGDKDKVVEGR
-987 DDWIK
+987 DLWIK
-992 EGELKD
+992 KGELKD

>member
-1 MAKKKDVTTDNEIFV
+1 MAKKKQEIKNNEIFV
-16 AQKLAEDE
+16 AQKLAEEE
-24 LNINEINK
+24 LNANEINE

-42 DNNKDLL
+42 DSDKELL

-88 HCDFAKKK
+88 NCDFAKKK
-96 LNPLLKS
+96 LNHLLKS
-103 HFKVENHCVS
+103 YFKVENHCVR

-132 IVIIKLVELLSVAI
+132 IVIIKLVELLSVAMG
-146 RMGLI
+146 MGLI

-178 NKDYFKQIDF
+178 SKDYAKQIDF
-188 KNLKSVTNKDFHHAP
+188 KDLKSVKNKDFYHSP
-203 KNSFIE
+203 KDFFQ

-235 YWDNGEN
+235 CWDNGEN

-262 FSLLSLKGFLFNF
+262 FSLLSQKGFLFNF

-311 NNLNAFKELK
+311 NNLSAFKELK

-339 GMQKRHQTEGYFYDP
+339 GMQKRYKVEGYFHDP
-354 LMLVFTHSVNVKN
+354 LMLVFTHSVNVEN

-379 VIENDDGSDF
+379 VIENDDESDF
-389 LKAKDD
+389 LKAKDE
-395 LLEELKNPEF
+395 LLEELKAPEF
-405 LFSDDKDKG
+405 LFSDGKDKEKE
-414 YKVNVFKESLKSMD
+414 YKIEVFKESLNRLD

-473 DITEWICEKLKS
+473 DITEWIREKLKS
-485 VKVVS
+485 VKVMS

-505 KSSINILVGSRT
+505 KNSINILVGSRA

-564 LAYLDIDEAIKKDL
+564 LAYLDIDEAIKEKL

-601 LKIQK
+601 LKFQK
-606 ESENKGE
+606 ESENGGE
-613 NRGSWREIK
+613 NRGSWHEIK

-647 SPSASFKMS
+647 PPSASFKMS

-677 KHEIYDPKDYTLLK
+677 KHEIYNPKDY
-691 EMIQTAHF
+691 E
-699 KKVPTWHYKDLDH
+699 
-712 MISEI
+712 
-717 KGKKGYTLL
+717 LL
-726 KDLIQTAHFKKVSTW
+726 KDMIQKEHFKKVSTW

-746 DHMISEIKG
+746 DYMISEIKG

-765 DEFNALDS
+765 DEFNALDN
-773 EKIVHFKRIKVR
+773 EKIVHFKRIQVK
-785 ADKKEELIQTIQE
+785 ASKKEALMKAIQE

-812 KIAQGEIDPYDT
+812 KIAQGEIDIDNID
-824 EKHKQDKT
+824 KHKQDRT

-851 IKAKNCDWLKHVVK
+851 IKAKNCDWLKHVVN
-865 VESESDFLEELLKI
+865 VESEIDFLKELQKTETI
-879 VETLQ
+879 KTLQ

-900 NLFIPYFNNAAERKF
+900 NLFIPYFNGATERKF
-915 FPDFIFWLQKGG
+915 FPDFIFWLQKGD
-927 TQIICFIDPKGSKH
+927 TQIICFIDPKGTEH
-941 TDYEHKADAYQ
+941 TSSQRKAVWYKK
-952 LFKDKIFNP
+952 LFKDKVFNP
-961 KNDPNLKIKVVLK
+961 KDNPNLKIKVVLK
-974 FYGDKDDVGERYR
+974 FYGDKDKVVEGR
-987 DDWIK
+987 DYWIK
-992 EGELKD
+992 KGKLED
-998 FFLKQL
+998 FFLDLKD
-1004 A
+1004 

>member
-1 MAKKKDVTTDNEIFV
+1 MAKKKDLTSYNEIFV
-16 AQKLAEDE
+16 VQKLAEDE
-24 LNINEINK
+24 LNTNEINE
-32 PLEMLDFKSF
+32 PLERLDFKSF
-42 DNNKDLL
+42 DSNKELL

-82 KHYSFA
+82 ERYSFA
-88 HCDFAKKK
+88 NCDFTHKK

-151 PKKNIMFFSANEH
+151 PKKNIMFFSANEN

-178 NKDYFKQIDF
+178 GKDFSKQIDF
-188 KNLKSVTNKDFHHAP
+188 KNLKKVTHKDFHRAP
-203 KNSFIE
+203 KGFFE
-209 KIALFYYRADLM
+209 KITLFYYRADLM
-221 SDEESKE
+221 NDEESKE
-228 NLLNYKD
+228 NLLNYED

-248 AHKGNKTESKRQAI
+248 AHKGNKSESKRQAI

-283 DLITAVY
+283 DLITSVY

-311 NNLNAFKELK
+311 NNLNAFKDLK

-339 GMQKRHQTEGYFYDP
+339 GMQKRYKTEGYFYDP

-379 VIENDDGSDF
+379 VIENDDEGDF
-389 LKAKDD
+389 LKAKED
-395 LLEELKNPEF
+395 LLEEIKDPEF
-405 LFSDDKDKG
+405 LFSDDKDKD
-414 YKVNVFKESLKSMD
+414 YKVKVFKEGLKSMD

-464 KVFCLIRIG
+464 KVFCLIKIG

-517 FDTGWDST
+517 FETGWDST

-564 LAYLDIDEAIKKDL
+564 LAYLDIDEAIKKSL

-588 FVIPTNHASLEAI
+588 FVIPTNHASLDAI
-601 LKIQK
+601 LTIQK
-606 ESENKGE
+606 ENENRGE
-613 NRGSWREIK
+613 NRGSWREIT

-627 IKHAL
+627 IKHDL
-632 FVPCYRKEQTNALKI
+632 FVPCYRKKQTSITEL
-647 SPSASFKMS
+647 PESASFKMS

-663 KEYFHLMSEKHFIL
+663 KEYFNLMSEKHFIL
-677 KHEIYDPKDYTLLK
+677 KHEIYDPKDYATLK
-691 EMIQTAHF
+691 DMIQKARF
-699 KKVPTWHYKDLDH
+699 N
-712 MISEI
+712 
-717 KGKKGYTLL
+717 
-726 KDLIQTAHFKKVSTW
+726 KVSTW

-746 DHMISEIKG
+746 DYMISEIKG

-765 DEFNALDS
+765 DEFNALDN
-773 EKIVHFKRIKVR
+773 EKIVHFKRIKVK
-785 ADKKEELIQTIQE
+785 ADKQEELIKIIQE
-798 VKEYAPLDKETLRI
+798 VKEHAPLDKERI

-824 EKHKQDKT
+824 EKHKQNKT
-832 FKVDEAEL
+832 FEVDGAEL

-851 IKAKNCDWLKHVVK
+851 IKAKDCDWLKHVVK
-865 VESESDFLEELLKI
+865 VKSEIDFLQELQDQETTK
-879 VETLQ
+879 TLQ

-900 NLFIPYFNNAAERKF
+900 NLFIPYINDATERRF
-915 FPDFIFWLQKGG
+915 FPDFIFWLQKGD
-927 TQIICFIDPKGSKH
+927 TQIICFIDPKGTKIAE
-941 TDYEHKADAYQ
+941 YQHKADWYKK

-961 KNDPNLKIKVVLK
+961 KNDPYFKIKVVLK
-974 FYGDKDDVGERYR
+974 FYGDKDKVPDDYR
-987 DDWIK
+987 HYWVK
-992 EGELKD
+992 KGKLND
-998 FFLKQL
+998 FFLTLKD
-1004 A
+1004 

>member
-1 MAKKKDVTTDNEIFV
+1 MAKKKDLTSYNEIFV
-16 AQKLAEDE
+16 AQKLAEWE
-24 LNINEINK
+24 LNTNEINE
-32 PLEMLDFKSF
+32 PLERLDFKSF
-42 DNNKDLL
+42 DSNKELL

-82 KHYSFA
+82 EHYSFA
-88 HCDFAKKK
+88 NCDFTNKK
-96 LNPLLKS
+96 LNSLLKS
-103 HFKVENHCVS
+103 HFKVENKCVS

-132 IVIIKLVELLSVAI
+132 IVIIKLVELLSVAMG
-146 RMGLI
+146 MGLI
-151 PKKNIMFFSANEH
+151 PKKNIMFFSANEN

-178 NKDYFKQIDF
+178 GKDFSKQIDF
-188 KNLKSVTNKDFHHAP
+188 KNLKSITHKDFHRTP
-203 KNSFIE
+203 KDFFE

-221 SDEESKE
+221 NDEESKE

-248 AHKGNKTESKRQAI
+248 AHKGNKSESKRQAI

-283 DLITAVY
+283 DLITSVY

-311 NNLNAFKELK
+311 NNLNAFKDLK

-339 GMQKRHQTEGYFYDP
+339 GMQKRYKIESYFHDP
-354 LMLVFTHSVNVKN
+354 LMLVFTHSVNVEN

-379 VIENDDGSDF
+379 VIENDNGNDF
-389 LKAKDD
+389 SKAKED
-395 LLEELKNPEF
+395 LLEELKDPEF
-405 LFSDDKDKG
+405 LFSANKDKD
-414 YKVNVFKESLKSMD
+414 YKVKVFKEGLKSMD

-437 YASNGHIEVII
+437 YANSGHIEVII

-464 KVFCLIRIG
+464 KVFCLIKIG
-473 DITEWICEKLKS
+473 DITEWIHEKLKS

-505 KSSINILVGSRT
+505 RSSINILVGSRT
-517 FDTGWDST
+517 FETGWDST

-552 VRIESVKNQRQR
+552 VRIESLKNQRQR

-606 ESENKGE
+606 ESENRGE
-613 NRGSWREIK
+613 DRGSWREIK

-632 FVPCYRKEQTNALKI
+632 FVPCYRKEPTSILKL
-647 SPSASFKMS
+647 SENASFKMS

-663 KEYFHLMSEKHFIL
+663 KEYFNLMSEKHFIL
-677 KHEIYDPKDYTLLK
+677 KHEIYDPKDYATLK
-691 EMIQTAHF
+691 DMIQ
-699 KKVPTWHYKDLDH
+699 K
-712 MISEI
+712 
-717 KGKKGYTLL
+717 
-726 KDLIQTAHFKKVSTW
+726 AHFKKVSTW

-746 DHMISEIKG
+746 DYMISEIKG
-755 KLYPNQKVPK
+755 KLYPNKKVPK
-765 DEFNALDS
+765 DEFNTLDND
-773 EKIVHFKRIKVR
+773 KIVHFKRIKVK
-785 ADKKEELIQTIQE
+785 ADKQEALIKTIQE
-798 VKEYAPLDKETLRI
+798 VKEHAPLDKE
-812 KIAQGEIDPYDT
+812 
-824 EKHKQDKT
+824 KHKQNKT
-832 FKVDEAEL
+832 FKVDDAEL

-851 IKAKNCDWLKHVVK
+851 IKAKDCDWLKHVVK
-865 VESESDFLEELLKI
+865 VKSEIDFLQELQDQETTK
-879 VETLQ
+879 TLQ

-900 NLFIPYFNNAAERKF
+900 NLFIPYINNVAERRF
-915 FPDFIFWLQKGG
+915 FPDFIFWLQKGD
-927 TQIICFIDPKGSKH
+927 TQIICFIDPKGI
-941 TDYEHKADAYQ
+941 TYADYEHKADAYK

-961 KNDPNLKIKVVLK
+961 KNDPNFKIKVVLK
-974 FYGDKDDVGERYR
+974 FYGDKDRVGDNYR
-987 DDWIK
+987 DHWIQK
-992 EGELKD
+992 GKLND
-998 FFLKQL
+998 FFLTLKD
-1004 A
+1004 

>member
-1 MAKKKDVTTDNEIFV
+1 MAKKKDLTTDNEIFV
-16 AQKLAEDE
+16 AQKLAEEE
-24 LNINEINK
+24 LDTNEINE

-42 DNNKDLL
+42 DNNKELL

-54 ALINAFRMLVAYFR
+54 ALINAFRMLIAYFR

-88 HCDFAKKK
+88 NCDFTNKK
-96 LNPLLKS
+96 LNPLLKGY
-103 HFKVENHCVS
+103 FKVENHCVN

-151 PKKNIMFFSANEH
+151 PRKNIMFFSANEN

-178 NKDYFKQIDF
+178 GKDYFKQIDF
-188 KNLKSVTNKDFHHAP
+188 KNLKSVKNEDFFHAP
-203 KNSFIE
+203 KIME
-209 KIALFYYRADLM
+209 QIALFYYRADLM
-221 SDEESKE
+221 NDEESKE

-235 YWDNGEN
+235 CWDNGEN

-339 GMQKRHQTEGYFYDP
+339 GMQKRYRKEGYFHDP
-354 LMLVFTHSVNVKN
+354 LMLVFTHSVNVEN

-379 VIENDDGSDF
+379 VIENDDESDF
-389 LKAKDD
+389 LRAKDD
-395 LLEELKNPEF
+395 LLEELKKPEF
-405 LFSDDKDKG
+405 LFSDDKDQN
-414 YKVNVFKESLKSMD
+414 YKIEVFKEGLNRLD
-428 FKGLKEEVF
+428 FKGLKEAVF
-437 YASNGHIEVII
+437 YAGNGHIEVII

-464 KVFCLIRIG
+464 KVFCLIKIG
-473 DITEWICEKLKS
+473 DITEWICGKLKS

-564 LAYLDIDEAIKKDL
+564 LAYLDIDEAVKKDL

-601 LKIQK
+601 LKFQK
-606 ESENKGE
+606 ESENGGE

-647 SPSASFKMS
+647 SQSASFKMS

-677 KHEIYDPKDYTLLK
+677 KHEIYDPKDYALLK

-699 KKVPTWHYKDLDH
+699 KK
-712 MISEI
+712 
-717 KGKKGYTLL
+717 
-726 KDLIQTAHFKKVSTW
+726 ASTW

-746 DHMISEIKG
+746 DYMISEIKG

-765 DEFNALDS
+765 DEFNALDN
-773 EKIVHFKRIKVR
+773 EKIVHFKRVKVR
-785 ADKKEELIQTIQE
+785 ADKKEKLIQTIQE
-798 VKEYAPLDKETLRI
+798 VKEYAPLDKE
-812 KIAQGEIDPYDT
+812 
-824 EKHKQDKT
+824 KHKQDKT
-832 FKVDEAEL
+832 FEVDGAEL

-865 VESESDFLEELLKI
+865 VKSESDFLEELLKI
-879 VETLQ
+879 TKTLQ

-915 FPDFIFWLQKGG
+915 FPDFIFWLQKGN
-927 TQIICFIDPKGSKH
+927 TQIICFVDPKGSKH

-952 LFKDKIFNP
+952 LFKDKVFTP
-961 KNDPNLKIKVVLK
+961 KNNPHFKIQVVLK
-974 FYGDKDDVGERYR
+974 FYGNKDDVGERYR

>member
-1 MAKKKDVTTDNEIFV
+1 MAKKKDLTSYNEIFV

-24 LNINEINK
+24 LNTNEINE
-32 PLEMLDFKSF
+32 PLERLDFKSF
-42 DNNKDLL
+42 DSNKELL

-82 KHYSFA
+82 EHYSFA
-88 HCDFAKKK
+88 NCDFTHKK
-96 LNPLLKS
+96 LNHLLKS
-103 HFKVENHCVS
+103 HFKVENQRVS

-132 IVIIKLVELLSVAI
+132 IVIIKLVELLSVAMG
-146 RMGLI
+146 MGLI
-151 PKKNIMFFSANEH
+151 PKKNIMFFSANEN

-178 NKDYFKQIDF
+178 GKDFSKQIDF
-188 KNLKSVTNKDFHHAP
+188 KNLKNITHKDFHRAP
-203 KNSFIE
+203 KDSFI
-209 KIALFYYRADLM
+209 KQIALFYYRADLM
-221 SDEESKE
+221 NDEESKE

-248 AHKGNKTESKRQAI
+248 AHKGNKSESKRQAI

-311 NNLNAFKELK
+311 NNLNAFKNSK

-339 GMQKRHQTEGYFYDP
+339 GMQKRYKIEGYFHDP
-354 LMLVFTHSVNVKN
+354 LMLVFTHSVNVEN

-379 VIENDDGSDF
+379 VIENDDGNDF
-389 LKAKDD
+389 SKAKED
-395 LLEELKNPEF
+395 LLEELKDPEF
-405 LFSDDKDKG
+405 LFSANKDKD
-414 YKVNVFKESLKSMD
+414 YKVKVFKEGLKSMD

-464 KVFCLIRIG
+464 KVFCLIKIG

-505 KSSINILVGSRT
+505 RSSINILVGSRT
-517 FDTGWDST
+517 FETGWDST

-613 NRGSWREIK
+613 SRGTWREIK

-627 IKHAL
+627 IKHDL
-632 FVPCYRKEQTNALKI
+632 FVPCYRKEQKSITELPEN
-647 SPSASFKMS
+647 ASFKMS
-656 EKNFKDL
+656 GENFKDL
-663 KEYFHLMSEKHFIL
+663 KECFNLMSEKHFIL
-677 KHEIYDPKDYTLLK
+677 KHEIYDPKDYAQLK
-691 EMIQTAHF
+691 KMIQ
-699 KKVPTWHYKDLDH
+699 K
-712 MISEI
+712 E
-717 KGKKGYTLL
+717 
-726 KDLIQTAHFKKVSTW
+726 HFKKVSTW

-746 DHMISEIKG
+746 DYMISEIKG

-765 DEFNALDS
+765 DEFNTLDS
-773 EKIVHFKRIKVR
+773 EKIVHFERIKVK
-785 ADKKEELIQTIQE
+785 ADKEEALIKTIQE
-798 VKEYAPLDKETLRI
+798 VKEYAPLDKETLI
-812 KIAQGEIDPYDT
+812 KKIAQGEIDLDDI
-824 EKHKQDKT
+824 EKHKQNKT
-832 FKVDEAEL
+832 FKVDDAEL

-865 VESESDFLEELLKI
+865 VKSEIDFLQELQETETIK
-879 VETLQ
+879 TLQ

-900 NLFIPYFNNAAERKF
+900 NLFIPYFNSVTERKF
-915 FPDFIFWLQKGG
+915 FPDFIFWLEKGG
-927 TQIICFIDPKGSKH
+927 TQIICFIDPKGSKY
-941 TDYEHKADAYQ
+941 TDYEHKADVYK
-952 LFKDKIFNP
+952 LFKDKVFSS
-961 KNDPNLKIKVVLK
+961 KNDPNFKIKVVLK
-974 FYGDKDDVGERYR
+974 FYGDKDDVGDKYK
-987 DDWIK
+987 DDWIQK
-992 EGELKD
+992 DKLKD
-998 FFLKQL
+998 FFLTL
-1004 A
+1004 IA

>member
-1 MAKKKDVTTDNEIFV
+1 MAKKKDLTSYNEIFV
-16 AQKLAEDE
+16 AQKLAEEE
-24 LNINEINK
+24 LNTNEINE
-32 PLEMLDFKSF
+32 PLERLDFKSF
-42 DNNKDLL
+42 DSNKELL

-54 ALINAFRMLVAYFR
+54 ALINAFRMLAAYFR
-68 DFKENK
+68 DFKGSK

-88 HCDFAKKK
+88 NCDFTHKK

-103 HFKVENHCVS
+103 HFEVENHCVS

-132 IVIIKLVELLSVAI
+132 IVIIKLVELLSVAMG
-146 RMGLI
+146 MGLI
-151 PKKNIMFFSANEH
+151 PKKNIMFFSANEN

-178 NKDYFKQIDF
+178 GKDFSKQIDF
-188 KNLKSVTNKDFHHAP
+188 KNLKSITHKDFHRAP
-203 KNSFIE
+203 KGFFE

-221 SDEESKE
+221 NDEESKE

-248 AHKGNKTESKRQAI
+248 AHKGNKSESKRQAI

-283 DLITAVY
+283 DLITSVY

-311 NNLNAFKELK
+311 NNLNAFKDLK

-339 GMQKRHQTEGYFYDP
+339 GMQKRYKTEGYFYDP

-379 VIENDDGSDF
+379 VIENDDGNDF
-389 LKAKDD
+389 VKAKED
-395 LLEELKNPEF
+395 LLEEIKDPEF
-405 LFSDDKDKG
+405 LFSANKDKD
-414 YKVNVFKESLKSMD
+414 YKVKVFKEGLKSMD

-464 KVFCLIRIG
+464 KVFCLIKIG

-505 KSSINILVGSRT
+505 RSSINILVGSRT
-517 FDTGWDST
+517 FETGWDST

-606 ESENKGE
+606 ESENRGE
-613 NRGSWREIK
+613 SRGSWREIT

-627 IKHAL
+627 IKHKL
-632 FVPCYRKEQTNALKI
+632 FVPCYRKEPTSILKI
-647 SPSASFKMS
+647 PENASFKMS

-663 KEYFHLMSEKHFIL
+663 KEYFNLMSEKHFIL
-677 KHEIYDPKDYTLLK
+677 KHEIYDPKDYAMLK
-691 EMIQTAHF
+691 DMIQ
-699 KKVPTWHYKDLDH
+699 K
-712 MISEI
+712 
-717 KGKKGYTLL
+717 
-726 KDLIQTAHFKKVSTW
+726 AHFKKVSTW

-746 DHMISEIKG
+746 DYMISEIKG

-765 DEFNALDS
+765 DEFNALDN
-773 EKIVHFKRIKVR
+773 EKIVHFKRIKVK
-785 ADKKEELIQTIQE
+785 ADKKEELVKKIQE
-798 VKEYAPLDKETLRI
+798 VKEHAPLDKERI

-832 FKVDEAEL
+832 FEVDDAEL

-851 IKAKNCDWLKHVVK
+851 IKAKDCDWLKHVVK
-865 VESESDFLEELLKI
+865 VKSEIDFLQELQDQETTK
-879 VETLQ
+879 TLQ
-884 ENYDFWAF
+884 ANYDFWAF

-900 NLFIPYFNNAAERKF
+900 NLFIPYINDAAERRF
-915 FPDFIFWLQKGG
+915 FPDFIFWLQKGD
-927 TQIICFIDPKGSKH
+927 TQIICFIDPKGTKIS
-941 TDYEHKADAYQ
+941 DYQLKADAYK
-952 LFKDKIFNP
+952 LFKDKIFNS
-961 KNDPNLKIKVVLK
+961 KNDPYFKIKVVLK
-974 FYGDKDDVGERYR
+974 FYGDKDRVGDNYR
-987 DDWIK
+987 DYWIQK
-992 EGELKD
+992 GKLND
-998 FFLKQL
+998 FFLTLKD
-1004 A
+1004 

>member
-1 MAKKKDVTTDNEIFV
+1 MAKKKDLTTDNEIFV
-16 AQKLAEDE
+16 AQKLAEEE
-24 LNINEINK
+24 LNTSEINE

-42 DNNKDLL
+42 DNNKELL

-54 ALINAFRMLVAYFR
+54 ALINAFRMLAAYFR

-96 LNPLLKS
+96 LNHLLKS

-178 NKDYFKQIDF
+178 NKDYSKQIDF
-188 KNLKSVTNKDFHHAP
+188 KSLKSVTHKDFHHAP
-203 KNSFIE
+203 KGSFIE

-248 AHKGNKTESKRQAI
+248 VHKGNKSESKRQAI

-311 NNLNAFKELK
+311 NDLKAFKELK

-339 GMQKRHQTEGYFYDP
+339 GMQKRYKTEGYFYDP

-389 LKAKDD
+389 LKAKED

-405 LFSDDKDKG
+405 LFSDDKNQN
-414 YKVNVFKESLKSMD
+414 YKIEVFKEGLKSMD

-437 YASNGHIEVII
+437 YANNGYIEVII

-464 KVFCLIRIG
+464 KVFCLIKIG

-517 FDTGWDST
+517 FETGWDST

-564 LAYLDIDEAIKKDL
+564 LAYLDIDGAIKEAL

-588 FVIPTNHASLEAI
+588 FVIPTNYASLEAI
-601 LKIQK
+601 LKFQK
-606 ESENKGE
+606 ESENGGE
-613 NRGSWREIK
+613 NRGSWHEIK

-627 IKHAL
+627 MKHAL
-632 FVPCYRKEQTNALKI
+632 FVPCYRKEQTSILDL
-647 SPSASFKMS
+647 PESASFKMS
-656 EKNFKDL
+656 AKNFKDL

-677 KHEIYDPKDYTLLK
+677 KHEIYDPKDYALLK
-691 EMIQTAHF
+691 EM
-699 KKVPTWHYKDLDH
+699 
-712 MISEI
+712 
-717 KGKKGYTLL
+717 
-726 KDLIQTAHFKKVSTW
+726 IQTAHFKKVSTW

-746 DHMISEIKG
+746 DYMISEIKG

-765 DEFNALDS
+765 DEFNALDN
-773 EKIVHFKRIKVR
+773 EKIVHFKRIKVK
-785 ADKKEELIQTIQE
+785 ADKKEELVKTIQE
-798 VKEYAPLDKETLRI
+798 VKEYAPLDKERM
-812 KIAQGEIDPYDT
+812 KIAQGEIDIDNID
-824 EKHKQDKT
+824 KHKQDRT

-865 VESESDFLEELLKI
+865 VKSESDFLEELLKI
-879 VETLQ
+879 TETLQ

-900 NLFIPYFNNAAERKF
+900 NLFIPYIDNATERRF

-961 KNDPNLKIKVVLK
+961 KDDPNFKIKVVLK
-974 FYGDKDDVGERYR
+974 FYGNKDDVGERYR
-987 DDWIK
+987 DLWIEK
-992 EGELKD
+992 GKLEY
-998 FFLKQL
+998 FFSGFKGL

>member
-1 MAKKKDVTTDNEIFV
+1 MAKKKQEVRNNEIFV
-16 AQKLAEDE
+16 AQKLAEEE
-24 LNINEINK
+24 LNANEIND

-42 DNNKDLL
+42 DDNKELL

-54 ALINAFRMLVAYFR
+54 ALINAFRVLVAYFR
-68 DFKENK
+68 DFKESK

-88 HCDFAKKK
+88 NCDFAKKK
-96 LNPLLKS
+96 LNHLLKS
-103 HFKVENHCVS
+103 HFKVENHCVR

-178 NKDYFKQIDF
+178 SKDFSKQIDF
-188 KNLKSVTNKDFHHAP
+188 KSLKSVTHKDFHHAP
-203 KNSFIE
+203 KNVLKEME

-221 SDEESKE
+221 NDEESKE

-262 FSLLSLKGFLFNF
+262 FSLLSQKGFLFNF

-339 GMQKRHQTEGYFYDP
+339 GMQKRYQTEGYFYDP

-389 LKAKDD
+389 LKAKED

-405 LFSDDKDKG
+405 LFSDDKDKEKE
-414 YKVNVFKESLKSMD
+414 YKIKVFKESLNDMD
-428 FKGLKEEVF
+428 FKGLKEAVF

-473 DITEWICEKLKS
+473 DITEWIREKLKS

-564 LAYLDIDEAIKKDL
+564 LAYLDIDEAIKDRL

-601 LKIQK
+601 LKFQK
-606 ESENKGE
+606 ESENGGE

-647 SPSASFKMS
+647 PPSASFKMS

-677 KHEIYDPKDYTLLK
+677 KHEIYNPKDYVLLK
-691 EMIQTAHF
+691 EM
-699 KKVPTWHYKDLDH
+699 
-712 MISEI
+712 
-717 KGKKGYTLL
+717 
-726 KDLIQTAHFKKVSTW
+726 IQTAHFKKVSTW

-746 DHMISEIKG
+746 DYMISEIKG

-773 EKIVHFKRIKVR
+773 EKIVHFKRVKVK
-785 ADKKEELIQTIQE
+785 ADKKEKLIQTIQE
-798 VKEYAPLDKETLRI
+798 VKEYVPLDKETLI
-812 KIAQGEIDPYDT
+812 KKIAQGEIDPYDT

-865 VESESDFLEELLKI
+865 VKSESDFLEELQKTETI
-879 VETLQ
+879 KTLQ

-900 NLFIPYFNNAAERKF
+900 NLFIPYIDNSTGERKF
-915 FPDFIFWLQKGG
+915 FPDFIFWLQKGN

-974 FYGDKDDVGERYR
+974 FYGDKDGVGERYR
-987 DDWIK
+987 DLWIEK
-992 EGELKD
+992 GKLEY
-998 FFLKQL
+998 FFLTL
-1004 A
+1004 

>member
-1 MAKKKDVTTDNEIFV
+1 MAKKKDLTTHNEIFV
-16 AQKLAEDE
+16 AQKLAEEE
-24 LNINEINK
+24 LNINEIND

-42 DNNKDLL
+42 DNNKELL

-88 HCDFAKKK
+88 NCDFAKKK
-96 LNPLLKS
+96 LNHLLKS
-103 HFKVENHCVS
+103 HFKVENHCVR

-132 IVIIKLVELLSVAI
+132 IVIIKLVELLNMAMG
-146 RMGLI
+146 MGLI

-178 NKDYFKQIDF
+178 SKDYAKQIDF
-188 KNLKSVTNKDFHHAP
+188 KDLKSVKNEDFYHSPKDF
-203 KNSFIE
+203 FQ

-235 YWDNGEN
+235 CWDNGEN

-262 FSLLSLKGFLFNF
+262 FSLLSQKGFLFNF

-311 NNLNAFKELK
+311 NNLSAFKELK

-339 GMQKRHQTEGYFYDP
+339 GMQKRYKVEGYFHDP
-354 LMLVFTHSVNVKN
+354 LMLVFTHSVNVEN

-389 LKAKDD
+389 LKAKDE
-395 LLEELKNPEF
+395 LLEELKAPEF
-405 LFSDDKDKG
+405 LFSDGKDQKDKIE
-414 YKVNVFKESLKSMD
+414 VFKESLKSMD
-428 FKGLKEEVF
+428 FKGLKEAVF

-473 DITEWICEKLKS
+473 DITEWIREKLKS

-505 KSSINILVGSRT
+505 KSSINILVGSRA

-564 LAYLDIDEAIKKDL
+564 LAYLDIDEAIKEDL

-588 FVIPTNHASLEAI
+588 FVVPTNHASLEAI
-601 LKIQK
+601 LKFQK
-606 ESENKGE
+606 ESENGGE

-627 IKHAL
+627 IEHAL

-647 SPSASFKMS
+647 PPSASFKMS

-677 KHEIYDPKDYTLLK
+677 KHEIYNPKDYELLK
-691 EMIQTAHF
+691 EM
-699 KKVPTWHYKDLDH
+699 
-712 MISEI
+712 
-717 KGKKGYTLL
+717 
-726 KDLIQTAHFKKVSTW
+726 IQTAHFKKVSTW

-746 DHMISEIKG
+746 DYMISEIKG

-765 DEFNALDS
+765 DEFNALDN
-773 EKIVHFKRIKVR
+773 EKIVHFKRIQVK
-785 ADKKEELIQTIQE
+785 ASKKEALMKTIQE
-798 VKEYAPLDKETLRI
+798 VKEYAPLDKETLRK

-824 EKHKQDKT
+824 EKHKQDRT
-832 FKVDEAEL
+832 FKVDDAEL

-865 VESESDFLEELLKI
+865 VKSESDFLEELLKI
-879 VETLQ
+879 TETLQ

-900 NLFIPYFNNAAERKF
+900 NLFIPYIDNAAERRF
-915 FPDFIFWLQKGG
+915 FPDFIFWLQKGD
-927 TQIICFIDPKGSKH
+927 TQFICFIDPKGTEH
-941 TDYEHKADAYQ
+941 TSSQRKAYWYKK
-952 LFKDKIFNP
+952 LFKDKVFNP

-974 FYGDKDDVGERYR
+974 FYGDKDKVVEGR
-987 DDWIK
+987 DYWIK
-992 EGELKD
+992 KGELKD
-998 FFLKQL
+998 FFLDLKD
-1004 A
+1004 

>member
-1 MAKKKDVTTDNEIFV
+1 MAKKKDLTTDNEIFV
-16 AQKLAEDE
+16 AQKLAEEE
-24 LNINEINK
+24 LNTNEINE

-42 DNNKDLL
+42 DNNKELL

-54 ALINAFRMLVAYFR
+54 ALINAFRVLVAYFR

-88 HCDFAKKK
+88 NCDFAKKK

-164 LIKQFEKEI
+164 LIQQFKKEI

-178 NKDYFKQIDF
+178 NKDFSKQIDF
-188 KNLKSVTNKDFHHAP
+188 KDLKSVKNKDFYRAP
-203 KNSFIE
+203 KDSLMKEIV
-209 KIALFYYRADLM
+209 LFYYRADLM
-221 SDEESKE
+221 NDEESKE

-235 YWDNGEN
+235 CWDNGEN

-262 FSLLSLKGFLFNF
+262 FSLLSLRGFLFNF

-339 GMQKRHQTEGYFYDP
+339 GMQKRYKTEGYFYDP
-354 LMLVFTHSVNVKN
+354 LMLVFTHSVNVEN

-389 LKAKDD
+389 SKAKED

-405 LFSDDKDKG
+405 LFSDGKDQN
-414 YKVNVFKESLKSMD
+414 YKIEVFEEGLKSMD

-437 YASNGHIEVII
+437 YASSGHIEVII

-473 DITEWICEKLKS
+473 DITEWIREKLKS

-588 FVIPTNHASLEAI
+588 FVIATKSESVKAI
-601 LKIQK
+601 LDLK
-606 ESENKGE
+606 EESSDP
-613 NRGSWREIK
+613 SWCEVE
-622 LEKTP
+622 LEKTR
-627 IKHAL
+627 IEHDL
-632 FVPCYRKEQTNALKI
+632 FVPCYQEKSIKATDLE
-647 SPSASFKMS
+647 SGSFKMS

-677 KHEIYDPKDYTLLK
+677 KHEIYNPKDYALLK
-691 EMIQTAHF
+691 DLIQKECF
-699 KKVPTWHYKDLDH
+699 EIELNWHYKDLD
-712 MISEI
+712 
-717 KGKKGYTLL
+717 
-726 KDLIQTAHFKKVSTW
+726 DLISILKKR
-741 HYKDL
+741 
-746 DHMISEIKG
+746 
-755 KLYPNQKVPK
+755 LYLNQKVPK
-765 DEFNALDS
+765 DEFNALDD
-773 EKIVHFKRIKVR
+773 EKIVHFKRVKVR
-785 ADKKEELIQTIQE
+785 ADKKEKLVKKIQE
-798 VKEYAPLDKETLRI
+798 VKEYAPLDKERI

-824 EKHKQDKT
+824 EKHKQDRT
-832 FKVDEAEL
+832 FKVGDAEL

-865 VESESDFLEELLKI
+865 VKSESDFLEELLKI
-879 VETLQ
+879 TETLQ

-900 NLFIPYFNNAAERKF
+900 NLFIPYIDNAAERRF
-915 FPDFIFWLQKGG
+915 FPDFIFWLQKGD
-927 TQIICFIDPKGSKH
+927 TQIICFIDPKGTKIAE
-941 TDYEHKADAYQ
+941 YEHKADAYK
-952 LFKDKIFNP
+952 LFKDKVFTP
-961 KNDPNLKIKVVLK
+961 KDDPNLKIKVVLK
-974 FYGDKDDVGERYR
+974 FYGNKDDVGERYR

>member
-1 MAKKKDVTTDNEIFV
+1 M
-16 AQKLAEDE
+16 
-24 LNINEINK
+24 
-32 PLEMLDFKSF
+32 
-42 DNNKDLL
+42 
-49 DYQQQ
+49 
-54 ALINAFRMLVAYFR
+54 
-68 DFKENK
+68 
-74 KEFYAFYQ
+74 
-82 KHYSFA
+82 
-88 HCDFAKKK
+88 
-96 LNPLLKS
+96 
-103 HFKVENHCVS
+103 
-113 FENFIN
+113 
-119 RLAFYMATGSGKT
+119 G
-132 IVIIKLVELLSVAI
+132 
-146 RMGLI
+146 MGLI
-151 PKKNIMFFSANEH
+151 PKKNIMFFSANEN

-178 NKDYFKQIDF
+178 GKDFSKQIDF
-188 KNLKSVTNKDFHHAP
+188 KNLKKVTHKDFHHAS
-203 KNSFIE
+203 KGFFE

-248 AHKGNKTESKRQAI
+248 AHKGNKSESKRQAI

-283 DLITAVY
+283 DLITSVY

-311 NNLNAFKELK
+311 NNLNAFKDLK

-339 GMQKRHQTEGYFYDP
+339 GMQKRYKIEGYFHDP
-354 LMLVFTHSVNVKN
+354 LMLVFTHSVNVEN

-379 VIENDDGSDF
+379 VIENDNGNDF
-389 LKAKDD
+389 SKAKED
-395 LLEELKNPEF
+395 LLEELKDPEF
-405 LFSDDKDKG
+405 LFSDGKDKD
-414 YKVNVFKESLKSMD
+414 YKVKVFKEGLKSMD

-437 YASNGHIEVII
+437 YANSGHIEVII

-464 KVFCLIRIG
+464 KVFCLIKIG

-517 FDTGWDST
+517 FETGWDST

-606 ESENKGE
+606 ESANRGE
-613 NRGSWREIK
+613 DRGSWREIK

-632 FVPCYRKEQTNALKI
+632 FVPCYRKEPTSILELPEN
-647 SPSASFKMS
+647 ASFKMS
-656 EKNFKDL
+656 GKNFKDL
-663 KEYFHLMSEKHFIL
+663 KEYFNLMSEKHFIL
-677 KHEIYDPKDYTLLK
+677 KHEIYDPKDYATLK
-691 EMIQTAHF
+691 DMIQ
-699 KKVPTWHYKDLDH
+699 K
-712 MISEI
+712 
-717 KGKKGYTLL
+717 
-726 KDLIQTAHFKKVSTW
+726 AHFKKVSTW

-746 DHMISEIKG
+746 DYMISEIKG

-765 DEFNALDS
+765 DEFNTLDN
-773 EKIVHFKRIKVR
+773 EKIVHFKRIKVK
-785 ADKKEELIQTIQE
+785 ADKQEELIKTIQE
-798 VKEYAPLDKETLRI
+798 VKEHAPLDK
-812 KIAQGEIDPYDT
+812 T

-832 FKVDEAEL
+832 FKVDDAEL

-851 IKAKNCDWLKHVVK
+851 IKAKDCDWLKHVVK
-865 VESESDFLEELLKI
+865 VKSEIDFLQELQDQETTK
-879 VETLQ
+879 TLQ
-884 ENYDFWAF
+884 ANYDFWAF

-900 NLFIPYFNNAAERKF
+900 NLFIPYINNVAERRF
-915 FPDFIFWLQKGG
+915 FPDFIFWLQKGD
-927 TQIICFIDPKGSKH
+927 TQIICFIDPKGTKIS
-941 TDYEHKADAYQ
+941 DYQHKADAYK

-961 KNDPNLKIKVVLK
+961 KNDPYFKIKVVLK
-974 FYGDKDDVGERYR
+974 FYGDKDDVGDNYR
-987 DDWIK
+987 DYWIK
-992 EGELKD
+992 KGKLND
-998 FFLKQL
+998 FFLTLKD
-1004 A
+1004 

>member
-1 MAKKKDVTTDNEIFV
+1 MAKKKDLTTDNEIFV
-16 AQKLAEDE
+16 AQKLAEEE
-24 LNINEINK
+24 LNTNEINE

-42 DNNKDLL
+42 DSNKELL

-54 ALINAFRMLVAYFR
+54 ALINAFRMLIAYFR

-82 KHYSFA
+82 DHYSFA
-88 HCDFAKKK
+88 NCDFAKKK

-132 IVIIKLVELLSVAI
+132 IVIIKLVELLSVAMG
-146 RMGLI
+146 MGLI

-188 KNLKSVTNKDFHHAP
+188 KNLKSVTNKDFYHSP

-209 KIALFYYRADLM
+209 KIVLFYYRADLM
-221 SDEESKE
+221 NDEESKE

-235 YWDNGEN
+235 CWDNGEN

-339 GMQKRHQTEGYFYDP
+339 GMQKRYQTEGYFYDP

-389 LKAKDD
+389 VKAKDD

-405 LFSDDKDKG
+405 LFSDDKDKD
-414 YKVNVFKESLKSMD
+414 YKVKVFKESLNDMD

-490 KNLSFKEESYFSQID
+490 RNLSFKEESYFSQID

-564 LAYLDIDEAIKKDL
+564 LAYLDIDGAIKKAL

-588 FVIPTNHASLEAI
+588 FVIATKSESVKAI
-601 LKIQK
+601 LDLK
-606 ESENKGE
+606 EESSDP
-613 NRGSWREIK
+613 SWCEVE

-627 IKHAL
+627 IEHAL
-632 FVPCYRKEQTNALKI
+632 FVPCYQEKSIKATDLQ
-647 SPSASFKMS
+647 SGSFKMS

-677 KHEIYDPKDYTLLK
+677 KHEIYNPKDY
-691 EMIQTAHF
+691 E
-699 KKVPTWHYKDLDH
+699 
-712 MISEI
+712 
-717 KGKKGYTLL
+717 LL
-726 KDLIQTAHFKKVSTW
+726 KDLIQTKRFEIELNW

-746 DHMISEIKG
+746 DYMISEIKG

-785 ADKKEELIQTIQE
+785 ADKKEELVKKIQE
-798 VKEYAPLDKETLRI
+798 VKEYAPLDKETLRT
-812 KIAQGEIDPYDT
+812 KIV
-824 EKHKQDKT
+824 QDRT
-832 FKVDEAEL
+832 FKVDDAEL

-865 VESESDFLEELLKI
+865 VKSESDFLEELLKI
-879 VETLQ
+879 TETLQ

-900 NLFIPYFNNAAERKF
+900 NLFIPYIDNATERRF

-961 KNDPNLKIKVVLK
+961 KDDPHFKIKVVLK
-974 FYGDKDDVGERYR
+974 FYGNKDDVGERYR
-987 DDWIK
+987 DLWIEK
-992 EGELKD
+992 GKLEYFFLDLKD
-998 FFLKQL
+998 
-1004 A
+1004 

>member
-1 MAKKKDVTTDNEIFV
+1 MAKKKDLTTDNEIFV
-16 AQKLAEDE
+16 AQKLAEEE
-24 LNINEINK
+24 LNTNEINE

-42 DNNKDLL
+42 DSNKELL

-54 ALINAFRMLVAYFR
+54 ALINAFRVLIAYFR

-88 HCDFAKKK
+88 NCDFAKKK

-103 HFKVENHCVS
+103 HFKVENHCVR

-151 PKKNIMFFSANEH
+151 PKKNIMFFSANEN
-164 LIKQFEKEI
+164 LIQQFKKEI

-178 NKDYFKQIDF
+178 SKDYFKQIDF
-188 KNLKSVTNKDFHHAP
+188 KNLKSVTNKDFYHAP
-203 KNSFIE
+203 KDSFIE

-221 SDEESKE
+221 NDEGKE

-235 YWDNGEN
+235 CWDNGEN

-262 FSLLSLKGFLFNF
+262 FSLLSLRGFLFNF

-311 NNLNAFKELK
+311 NNLSAFKELK

-339 GMQKRHQTEGYFYDP
+339 GMQKRYQTEGYFYDP

-395 LLEELKNPEF
+395 LLEELKEPEF
-405 LFSDDKDKG
+405 LFSDGKDKG
-414 YKVNVFKESLKSMD
+414 YKVKVFKEGLKSMD

-464 KVFCLIRIG
+464 KVFCLIKIG

-564 LAYLDIDEAIKKDL
+564 LAYLDIDEAIKEKL

-601 LKIQK
+601 LKFQK

-647 SPSASFKMS
+647 SPSASFRMS

-677 KHEIYDPKDYTLLK
+677 KHEIYNPKDY
-691 EMIQTAHF
+691 E
-699 KKVPTWHYKDLDH
+699 
-712 MISEI
+712 
-717 KGKKGYTLL
+717 LL
-726 KDLIQTAHFKKVSTW
+726 KDMIQTAHFKKVSTW

-746 DHMISEIKG
+746 DYMISEIKG
-755 KLYPNQKVPK
+755 KLYLNQKVPK

-773 EKIVHFKRIKVR
+773 EKIVHFKRIKVK
-785 ADKKEELIQTIQE
+785 ASKKEELMKTIQE

-824 EKHKQDKT
+824 EKHKQDRT
-832 FKVDEAEL
+832 FKVDGAEL

-865 VESESDFLEELLKI
+865 VKSESDFLEELQKTETI
-879 VETLQ
+879 KTLQ

-900 NLFIPYFNNAAERKF
+900 NLFIPYIDNGTAERRF
-915 FPDFIFWLQKGG
+915 FPDFIFWLEKGD
-927 TQIICFIDPKGSKH
+927 TQIICFIDPKGTEH
-941 TDYEHKADAYQ
+941 TSGLRKADAYQ
-952 LFKDKIFNP
+952 LFKDKVFSS
-961 KNDPNLKIKVVLK
+961 KDDPNFKIKVVLK
-974 FYGDKDDVGERYR
+974 FYGNKDRVPDDYR
-987 DDWIK
+987 HYWIK

-998 FFLKQL
+998 FFLTL
-1004 A
+1004 

>member
-1 MAKKKDVTTDNEIFV
+1 MAKKKQEVRNNEIFV
-16 AQKLAEDE
+16 AQKLAEEE
-24 LNINEINK
+24 LNANEIND

-42 DNNKDLL
+42 DSNKELL

-54 ALINAFRMLVAYFR
+54 ALINAFRMLIAYFR

-88 HCDFAKKK
+88 NCDFAKKK

-103 HFKVENHCVS
+103 HFKVENHCVR

-151 PKKNIMFFSANEH
+151 PKKNIMFFSANEN

-178 NKDYFKQIDF
+178 NKDYSKQIDF
-188 KNLKSVTNKDFHHAP
+188 KNLKSVTNKDFYHSP
-203 KNSFIE
+203 KDFFQ
-209 KIALFYYRADLM
+209 KIVLFYYRADLM

-235 YWDNGEN
+235 CWDNGEN

-262 FSLLSLKGFLFNF
+262 FSLLSQKGFLFNF

-339 GMQKRHQTEGYFYDP
+339 GMQKRYKVEGYFYDP

-379 VIENDDGSDF
+379 VIENDDEGDF
-389 LKAKDD
+389 LKAKED

-414 YKVNVFKESLKSMD
+414 YKVKVFKESLNRLD

-437 YASNGHIEVII
+437 YANNGHIEVII

-464 KVFCLIRIG
+464 KVFCLIKIG

-564 LAYLDIDEAIKKDL
+564 LAYLDIDESIKKAL
-578 KPNAAMLETL
+578 KPHAAMLETL
-588 FVIPTNHASLEAI
+588 FVIPTNYASLEAI
-601 LKIQK
+601 LKFQK

-632 FVPCYRKEQTNALKI
+632 FVPCYRKEQTNVLKI

-699 KKVPTWHYKDLDH
+699 KKVPTWHYKDLD
-712 MISEI
+712 
-717 KGKKGYTLL
+717 Y
-726 KDLIQTAHFKKVSTW
+726 
-741 HYKDL
+741 
-746 DHMISEIKG
+746 MISEIKG

-773 EKIVHFKRIKVR
+773 EKIVHFKRVKVK
-785 ADKKEELIQTIQE
+785 ADKKEELVKTIQE
-798 VKEYAPLDKETLRI
+798 VKEYAPLDKERK

-832 FKVDEAEL
+832 FKVDGAEL

-865 VESESDFLEELLKI
+865 VESEIDFLKELQETETIK
-879 VETLQ
+879 TLQ

-900 NLFIPYFNNAAERKF
+900 NLFIPYIDNAAERRF

-927 TQIICFIDPKGSKH
+927 TQIICFIDPKGTEH
-941 TDYEHKADAYQ
+941 TSSLRKADAYK

-961 KNDPNLKIKVVLK
+961 KDNPNLKIKVVLK
-974 FYGDKDDVGERYR
+974 FYGNKDDVGERYR

>member
-1 MAKKKDVTTDNEIFV
+1 MAKKKDLTTHNEIFV

-24 LNINEINK
+24 LNTNEINE

-42 DNNKDLL
+42 DSNKELL

-54 ALINAFRMLVAYFR
+54 ALINAFRMLVAYFK
-68 DFKENK
+68 DFKGSK

-88 HCDFAKKK
+88 NCDFTKKK
-96 LNPLLKS
+96 LHPLLKS

-151 PKKNIMFFSANEH
+151 PKKNIMFFSANEN

-178 NKDYFKQIDF
+178 GKDYSKQMDF
-188 KNLKSVTNKDFHHAP
+188 KNLKSVKNEDFHHAP
-203 KNSFIE
+203 KIVE
-209 KIALFYYRADLM
+209 QTALFYYRADLM
-221 SDEESKE
+221 NDEESKE

-248 AHKGNKTESKRQAI
+248 AHKGNKSESKRQAI
-262 FSLLSLKGFLFNF
+262 FSLLALKGFLFNF

-311 NNLNAFKELK
+311 NNLIAFKELK

-339 GMQKRHQTEGYFYDP
+339 AMQKRYKTEGYFHDP
-354 LMLVFTHSVNVKN
+354 LMLVFTHSVNIKN

-379 VIENDDGSDF
+379 VIENDDESDF
-389 LKAKDD
+389 LKAKED
-395 LLEELKNPEF
+395 LLEELMKPEF
-405 LFSDDKDKG
+405 LFSDDKDKD
-414 YKVNVFKESLKSMD
+414 YKVQVFKESLNDMD
-428 FKGLKEEVF
+428 FKGLKEEAF

-464 KVFCLIRIG
+464 KVFCLIKIS

-517 FDTGWDST
+517 FETGWDST

-538 DDAKKLVKQSFGRG
+538 DDAKKFVKQSFGRG

-564 LAYLDIDEAIKKDL
+564 LAYLDIDVAIKKAL

-588 FVIPTNHASLEAI
+588 FVIATKSESVKAI
-601 LKIQK
+601 LDFQK

-622 LEKTP
+622 LEKTR
-627 IKHAL
+627 IEHAL
-632 FVPCYRKEQTNALKI
+632 FVPCYRKKQTSITELPEN
-647 SPSASFKMS
+647 ASFKMS
-656 EKNFKDL
+656 GENFKDL
-663 KEYFHLMSEKHFIL
+663 KEYFNLMSEKHFIL

-691 EMIQTAHF
+691 DMIQ
-699 KKVPTWHYKDLDH
+699 K
-712 MISEI
+712 
-717 KGKKGYTLL
+717 
-726 KDLIQTAHFKKVSTW
+726 AHFKKVSTW

-746 DHMISEIKG
+746 DYMISEIKG

-765 DEFNALDS
+765 DEFNALDN
-773 EKIVHFKRIKVR
+773 EKIVHFKRIKVK
-785 ADKKEELIQTIQE
+785 ASKKEELVKKIQE
-798 VKEYAPLDKETLRI
+798 VKEYAPLDKERK

-832 FKVDEAEL
+832 FEVDGAEL

-865 VESESDFLEELLKI
+865 VKSESDFLEELLEI
-879 VETLQ
+879 TETLQ

-900 NLFIPYFNNAAERKF
+900 NLFIPYIDNAAERRF

-927 TQIICFIDPKGSKH
+927 TQIICFIDPKGTEH
-941 TDYEHKADAYQ
+941 TSGLRKANAYK
-952 LFKDKIFNP
+952 LFKGKVFTPKDNPHFKIQ
-961 KNDPNLKIKVVLK
+961 VVLK
-974 FYGDKDDVGERYR
+974 FYGNKDDVGEKYR
-987 DDWIK
+987 DDWIQK
-992 EGELKD
+992 DKLKD
-998 FFLKQL
+998 FFLKL
-1004 A
+1004 SFIERG

>member
-1 MAKKKDVTTDNEIFV
+1 MAKKKDLTTDNEIFV
-16 AQKLAEDE
+16 AQKLAEEE
-24 LNINEINK
+24 LNINEINE

-42 DNNKDLL
+42 DSNKELL

-54 ALINAFRMLVAYFR
+54 ALINAFRMLIAYFR

-88 HCDFAKKK
+88 NCDFAKKK

-103 HFKVENHCVS
+103 HFKVENGCVR

-164 LIKQFEKEI
+164 LIQQFEKEI

-178 NKDYFKQIDF
+178 GKDYFKQIDF
-188 KNLKSVTNKDFHHAP
+188 KSLKSVTNKDFYHASS
-203 KNSFIE
+203 NSLME

-235 YWDNGEN
+235 CWDNGEN

-339 GMQKRHQTEGYFYDP
+339 GMQKRYQTEGYFYDP

-389 LKAKDD
+389 LKAKED

-414 YKVNVFKESLKSMD
+414 YKVNVFKESLKGMD

-473 DITEWICEKLKS
+473 DITEWIREKLKS

-505 KSSINILVGSRT
+505 KSSINILVGSRA

-538 DDAKKLVKQSFGRG
+538 NDAKKLVKQSFGRG

-564 LAYLDIDEAIKKDL
+564 LAYLDIDKAIKKDL

-601 LKIQK
+601 LKFQK

-632 FVPCYRKEQTNALKI
+632 FVPCYRKEPTSVLELPEN
-647 SPSASFKMS
+647 ASFKMS

-677 KHEIYDPKDYTLLK
+677 KHEIYNPKDYELLK

-699 KKVPTWHYKDLDH
+699 N
-712 MISEI
+712 
-717 KGKKGYTLL
+717 
-726 KDLIQTAHFKKVSTW
+726 KVSTW

-746 DHMISEIKG
+746 DYMISEIKG

-765 DEFNALDS
+765 DEFNALDN

-785 ADKKEELIQTIQE
+785 ADKKEKLIQTIQE
-798 VKEYAPLDKETLRI
+798 VKEYAPLDKETLRT

-824 EKHKQDKT
+824 DKHKQDKT
-832 FKVDEAEL
+832 FKVGDAEL

-865 VESESDFLEELLKI
+865 VKSESDFLEELLKI
-879 VETLQ
+879 TETLQ

-900 NLFIPYFNNAAERKF
+900 NLFIPYIDNGAAERKF
-915 FPDFIFWLQKGG
+915 FPDFIFWLEKGG

-941 TDYEHKADAYQ
+941 TDYEHKADAYK
-952 LFKDKIFNP
+952 LFKDKVFSS
-961 KNDPNLKIKVVLK
+961 KDEPNLKIRVVLK
-974 FYGDKDDVGERYR
+974 FYGDKDDVGDGYR
-987 DDWIK
+987 DYWIEK
-992 EGELKD
+992 GKLEY

>member
-1 MAKKKDVTTDNEIFV
+1 MAKKKQEVRNNEIFV

-24 LNINEINK
+24 LNTNEINE

-42 DNNKDLL
+42 DNNKELL

-54 ALINAFRMLVAYFR
+54 ALINAFRMLIAYFR

-88 HCDFAKKK
+88 NCDFAKKK

-151 PKKNIMFFSANEH
+151 PKKNIMFFSANEN

-178 NKDYFKQIDF
+178 NKDYSKQIDF
-188 KNLKSVTNKDFHHAP
+188 KDLKSVTNKDFYHSP
-203 KNSFIE
+203 KDFLME

-221 SDEESKE
+221 NDEGKE

-235 YWDNGEN
+235 CWDNGEN

-275 SATFTEES
+275 STTFTEES

-339 GMQKRHQTEGYFYDP
+339 GMQKRHKTEGYFHDP
-354 LMLVFTHSVNVKN
+354 LMLVFTHSVNVEN

-379 VIENDDGSDF
+379 VIENNDGSDF
-389 LKAKDD
+389 LKAKED

-405 LFSDDKDKG
+405 LFSDDKDKD
-414 YKVNVFKESLKSMD
+414 YKVKVFKESLNDMD

-464 KVFCLIRIG
+464 KVFCLIKIG

-564 LAYLDIDEAIKKDL
+564 LAYLDIDEAIKEKL

-588 FVIPTNHASLEAI
+588 FVIATKSESVKAI
-601 LKIQK
+601 LDLK
-606 ESENKGE
+606 EESSDP
-613 NRGSWREIK
+613 SWCEVE

-627 IKHAL
+627 IKHDL

-647 SPSASFKMS
+647 PKSASFKMS

-677 KHEIYDPKDYTLLK
+677 KHEIYNPKDYTLLK

-699 KKVPTWHYKDLDH
+699 KKV
-712 MISEI
+712 
-717 KGKKGYTLL
+717 
-726 KDLIQTAHFKKVSTW
+726 STW

-746 DHMISEIKG
+746 DYMISEIKG

-765 DEFNALDS
+765 DEFNALDN
-773 EKIVHFKRIKVR
+773 EKIVHFKRVKVR
-785 ADKKEELIQTIQE
+785 ADKKEKLIQTIQE
-798 VKEYAPLDKETLRI
+798 VKEYAPLDKETLRT

-824 EKHKQDKT
+824 EKHKQDRT
-832 FKVDEAEL
+832 FKVDEVEL

-865 VESESDFLEELLKI
+865 VKSESDFLEELLKI
-879 VETLQ
+879 TETLQ

-900 NLFIPYFNNAAERKF
+900 NLFIPYIDNATERRF
-915 FPDFIFWLQKGG
+915 FPDFIFWLEKGG
-927 TQIICFIDPKGSKH
+927 TQIICFIDPKGTEH
-941 TDYEHKADAYQ
+941 TSGLRKADAYQ
-952 LFKDKIFNP
+952 LFKDKVFNP
-961 KNDPNLKIKVVLK
+961 KNNPHLKIKVVLK
-974 FYGDKDDVGERYR
+974 FYGNKDDVGERYR

-998 FFLKQL
+998 FFLTLK

>member
-1 MAKKKDVTTDNEIFV
+1 MAKKKDLTSYNEIFV
-16 AQKLAEDE
+16 AQKLAEEE
-24 LNINEINK
+24 LNTNKINE
-32 PLEMLDFKSF
+32 PLERLDFKSF
-42 DNNKDLL
+42 DSNKELL

-68 DFKENK
+68 DFKESK

-82 KHYSFA
+82 EHYSFA
-88 HCDFAKKK
+88 HCDFTNKK
-96 LNPLLKS
+96 LNPLLKAY
-103 HFKVENHCVS
+103 FKVENHCVS

-132 IVIIKLVELLSVAI
+132 IVIIKLVELLSVA
-146 RMGLI
+146 MGNGLI
-151 PKKNIMFFSANEH
+151 PKKNIMFFSANEN

-178 NKDYFKQIDF
+178 GKDFSKQIDF
-188 KNLKSVTNKDFHHAP
+188 KNLKSITHKDFHRAP
-203 KNSFIE
+203 KDSFI
-209 KIALFYYRADLM
+209 KQIALFYYRADLM
-221 SDEESKE
+221 NDEESKE

-248 AHKGNKTESKRQAI
+248 AHKGNKSESKRQAI

-283 DLITAVY
+283 DLITSVY

-311 NNLNAFKELK
+311 NNLNAFKDLK

-339 GMQKRHQTEGYFYDP
+339 GMQKRYKIEGYFHDP
-354 LMLVFTHSVNVKN
+354 LMLVFTHSVNVEN

-379 VIENDDGSDF
+379 VIENDDGNDF
-389 LKAKDD
+389 VKAKED
-395 LLEELKNPEF
+395 LLEEIKDPEF
-405 LFSDDKDKG
+405 LFSANKDKG
-414 YKVNVFKESLKSMD
+414 YKVKVFKEGLKSMD

-464 KVFCLIRIG
+464 KVFCLIKIG

-505 KSSINILVGSRT
+505 RSSINILVGSRT
-517 FDTGWDST
+517 FETGWDST

-606 ESENKGE
+606 ESENRGE

-627 IKHAL
+627 IKHTL
-632 FVPCYRKEQTNALKI
+632 FVPCYRKEPTSILEL
-647 SPSASFKMS
+647 SPNASFKMS
-656 EKNFKDL
+656 GKNFKDL
-663 KEYFHLMSEKHFIL
+663 KEYFNLMSEKHFIL
-677 KHEIYDPKDYTLLK
+677 KHEIYNPKDYAMLK
-691 EMIQTAHF
+691 DMIQKAR
-699 KKVPTWHYKDLDH
+699 V
-712 MISEI
+712 
-717 KGKKGYTLL
+717 
-726 KDLIQTAHFKKVSTW
+726 KKVSTW

-746 DHMISEIKG
+746 DYMISEIKG

-773 EKIVHFKRIKVR
+773 EKIVHFKRIKVK
-785 ADKKEELIQTIQE
+785 ADKQEALIKTIQE
-798 VKEYAPLDKETLRI
+798 VEEHAPLDKETLRI
-812 KIAQGEIDPYDT
+812 KIAQGEIDPYDA
-824 EKHKQDKT
+824 EKHKQDKI
-832 FKVDEAEL
+832 FKVDDAEL

-851 IKAKNCDWLKHVVK
+851 IKAKDCDWLKHVVK
-865 VESESDFLEELLKI
+865 VKSEIDFLQELQDQETTK
-879 VETLQ
+879 TLQ
-884 ENYDFWAF
+884 ANYDFWAF

-900 NLFIPYFNNAAERKF
+900 NLFIPYINDAAERRF
-915 FPDFIFWLQKGG
+915 FPDFIFWLQKGD
-927 TQIICFIDPKGSKH
+927 TQIICFIDPKGTIIS
-941 TDYEHKADAYQ
+941 DYQHKADAYK

-961 KNDPNLKIKVVLK
+961 KNNPHFKIKVVLK
-974 FYGDKDDVGERYR
+974 FYGDKDNVGDNYR
-987 DDWIK
+987 DYWIQK
-992 EGELKD
+992 GKLND
-998 FFLKQL
+998 FFLTLKD
-1004 A
+1004 

>member
-1 MAKKKDVTTDNEIFV
+1 MAKKKDLTSYNEIFV
-16 AQKLAEDE
+16 AQKLAEEE
-24 LNINEINK
+24 LNTNEINE
-32 PLEMLDFKSF
+32 PLERLDFKSF
-42 DNNKDLL
+42 DSNKELL

-68 DFKENK
+68 DFKGSK

-88 HCDFAKKK
+88 HCDFTNKK
-96 LNPLLKS
+96 LNPLLKAY
-103 HFKVENHCVS
+103 FKVENKCVS

-146 RMGLI
+146 RIGLI
-151 PKKNIMFFSANEH
+151 PEKNIMFFSANEN

-173 EKYNR
+173 EKYNWG
-178 NKDYFKQIDF
+178 KDFSKQIDF
-188 KNLKSVTNKDFHHAP
+188 KNLKKVTHKDFHHAS
-203 KNSFIE
+203 KGFFE

-221 SDEESKE
+221 NDEESKE

-248 AHKGNKTESKRQAI
+248 AHKGNKSESKRQAI

-311 NNLNAFKELK
+311 NNLSAFKDLK

-339 GMQKRHQTEGYFYDP
+339 GMQKRYKIEGYFHDP
-354 LMLVFTHSVNVKN
+354 LMLVFTHSVNVEN

-379 VIENDDGSDF
+379 VIENDDENDF
-389 LKAKDD
+389 LKAKED
-395 LLEELKNPEF
+395 LLEELKDPEF
-405 LFSDDKDKG
+405 LFSANKDKD
-414 YKVNVFKESLKSMD
+414 YKVKVFKEGLKSMD

-437 YASNGHIEVII
+437 YANNGHIEVII

-505 KSSINILVGSRT
+505 RSSINILVGSRT
-517 FDTGWDST
+517 FETGWDST

-601 LKIQK
+601 LNFQK
-606 ESENKGE
+606 ESENRGE
-613 NRGSWREIK
+613 NRGSWREIT
-622 LEKTP
+622 LEKTL
-627 IKHAL
+627 IKHDL
-632 FVPCYRKEQTNALKI
+632 FVPCYRKEPTSILKI
-647 SPSASFKMS
+647 PENASFKMS
-656 EKNFKDL
+656 GENFKDL
-663 KEYFHLMSEKHFIL
+663 KECFNLMSEKHFIL
-677 KHEIYDPKDYTLLK
+677 KHEIYDPKDYEELK
-691 EMIQTAHF
+691 KMIQ
-699 KKVPTWHYKDLDH
+699 K
-712 MISEI
+712 
-717 KGKKGYTLL
+717 
-726 KDLIQTAHFKKVSTW
+726 AHFKKVSTW

-746 DHMISEIKG
+746 DYMISEIKG
-755 KLYPNQKVPK
+755 KLYPNKKVPK
-765 DEFNALDS
+765 DEFNTLDN
-773 EKIVHFKRIKVR
+773 EKIVHFKRIKVK
-785 ADKKEELIQTIQE
+785 ADKQEKLIKTIQE
-798 VKEYAPLDKETLRI
+798 VKEHAP
-812 KIAQGEIDPYDT
+812 Y
-824 EKHKQDKT
+824 KT
-832 FKVDEAEL
+832 VDGAEL

-851 IKAKNCDWLKHVVK
+851 IKAKDCDWLKHVVK
-865 VESESDFLEELLKI
+865 VKSEIDFLQELQDQETTK
-879 VETLQ
+879 TLQ

-900 NLFIPYFNNAAERKF
+900 NLFIPYINNVAERHF
-915 FPDFIFWLQKGG
+915 FPDFIFWLQKGD
-927 TQIICFIDPKGSKH
+927 TQIICFIDPKGTKIS
-941 TDYEHKADAYQ
+941 DYQHKADAYK
-952 LFKDKIFNP
+952 LFKNKIFSP
-961 KNDPNLKIKVVLK
+961 KNNPYFKIKVVLK
-974 FYGDKDDVGERYR
+974 FYGDKDDVGDNYR
-987 DDWIK
+987 DYWIK
-992 EGELKD
+992 KGKLND
-998 FFLKQL
+998 FFLTLKD
-1004 A
+1004 

>member
-1 MAKKKDVTTDNEIFV
+1 MAKKKDLTSYNEIFV

-24 LNINEINK
+24 LNTNEINE
-32 PLEMLDFKSF
+32 PLERLDFKSF
-42 DNNKDLL
+42 DSNKELL

-82 KHYSFA
+82 EHYSFA
-88 HCDFAKKK
+88 HCDFTHKK
-96 LNPLLKS
+96 LNHLLKS
-103 HFKVENHCVS
+103 HFKVENQRVS

-151 PKKNIMFFSANEH
+151 PKKNIMFFSANEN

-178 NKDYFKQIDF
+178 GKDFSKQIDF
-188 KNLKSVTNKDFHHAP
+188 KNLKSITHKDFHRAP
-203 KNSFIE
+203 KDFFIE

-221 SDEESKE
+221 NDEESKE

-248 AHKGNKTESKRQAI
+248 AHKGNKSESKRQAI

-311 NNLNAFKELK
+311 NNLSAFKDLK

-339 GMQKRHQTEGYFYDP
+339 GMQKRYKTEGYFHDP
-354 LMLVFTHSVNVKN
+354 LMLVFTHSVNVEN

-389 LKAKDD
+389 LKAKED
-395 LLEELKNPEF
+395 LLEEIKNPEF

-414 YKVNVFKESLKSMD
+414 YKVKVFKEGLKSMD

-437 YASNGHIEVII
+437 YANSGHIEVII

-464 KVFCLIRIG
+464 KVFCLIKIG

-490 KNLSFKEESYFSQID
+490 KNLSFKEESYFNQID

-517 FDTGWDST
+517 FETGWDST

-564 LAYLDIDEAIKKDL
+564 LAYLEIDEAIKKAL

-588 FVIPTNHASLEAI
+588 FVIPTNPASLDAI
-601 LKIQK
+601 LNFQK
-606 ESENKGE
+606 ESENRGE
-613 NRGSWREIK
+613 SRGTWREIK

-632 FVPCYRKEQTNALKI
+632 FVPCYRKEPTSILKL
-647 SPSASFKMS
+647 PESASFKMS
-656 EKNFKDL
+656 AKNFKDL

-677 KHEIYDPKDYTLLK
+677 KHEIYNPKDYTLLK
-691 EMIQTAHF
+691 KMIQEARF
-699 KKVPTWHYKDLDH
+699 N
-712 MISEI
+712 
-717 KGKKGYTLL
+717 
-726 KDLIQTAHFKKVSTW
+726 KVSTW

-746 DHMISEIKG
+746 DYMISEIKG

-765 DEFNALDS
+765 DEFNALDN
-773 EKIVHFKRIKVR
+773 EKIVHFKRIQVK
-785 ADKKEELIQTIQE
+785 ADKKEELVKTIQE
-798 VKEYAPLDKETLRI
+798 VKEHEPLDRETLI
-812 KIAQGEIDPYDT
+812 KKIAQGEIDLDDI
-824 EKHKQDKT
+824 EKHKQNKT
-832 FKVDEAEL
+832 FKVDDAEL

-851 IKAKNCDWLKHVVK
+851 IKAKDCDWLKHVVK
-865 VESESDFLEELLKI
+865 VKSEIDFLQELQDQETTK
-879 VETLQ
+879 TLQ

-900 NLFIPYFNNAAERKF
+900 NLFIPYIGENATERRF
-915 FPDFIFWLQKGG
+915 FPDFIFWLQKGD
-927 TQIICFIDPKGSKH
+927 TQIICFIDPKGTEH
-941 TDYEHKADAYQ
+941 TSSLRKANVYKP
-952 LFKDKIFNP
+952 FKDKVFRS
-961 KNDPNLKIKVVLK
+961 KNDPQFKIKVVLK
-974 FYGDKDDVGERYR
+974 FYGNKDDVGERYR
-987 DDWIK
+987 DLWIEK
-992 EGELKD
+992 GELKD

>member
-1 MAKKKDVTTDNEIFV
+1 MAKKKDLTTHNEIFV

-24 LNINEINK
+24 LNTNEINE
-32 PLEMLDFKSF
+32 PLERLDFKSF
-42 DNNKDLL
+42 DSNKELL

-68 DFKENK
+68 DFKGSK

-82 KHYSFA
+82 EHYSFA
-88 HCDFAKKK
+88 NCDFTNKK
-96 LNPLLKS
+96 LNHLLKS
-103 HFKVENHCVS
+103 HFKVKNQRVS

-132 IVIIKLVELLSVAI
+132 IVIIKLVELLSVAMG
-146 RMGLI
+146 MGLI
-151 PKKNIMFFSANEH
+151 PKKNIMFFSANEN

-178 NKDYFKQIDF
+178 GKDFSKQIDF
-188 KNLKSVTNKDFHHAP
+188 KNLKSVKNKDFYRAP
-203 KNSFIE
+203 KDFFE
-209 KIALFYYRADLM
+209 KITLFYYRADLM
-221 SDEESKE
+221 NDEESKE

-248 AHKGNKTESKRQAI
+248 AHKGNKSESKRQAI

-283 DLITAVY
+283 DLITSVY

-302 GKESVLLKK
+302 GKESVLLNK

-339 GMQKRHQTEGYFYDP
+339 GMQKRYKIKGYFHDP
-354 LMLVFTHSVNVKN
+354 LMLVFTHSVNVEN

-379 VIENDDGSDF
+379 VIENDDEIDF
-389 LKAKDD
+389 LKAKED

-405 LFSDDKDKG
+405 LFSDGKDKD
-414 YKVNVFKESLKSMD
+414 YKVKVFKEGLKSMD

-464 KVFCLIRIG
+464 KIFCLIKIG
-473 DITEWICEKLKS
+473 DITEWIDEKLKS

-505 KSSINILVGSRT
+505 KNSINILVGSRA

-564 LAYLDIDEAIKKDL
+564 LAYLEIDEAVKKRL

-588 FVIPTNHASLEAI
+588 FVIATKSESVKAI
-601 LKIQK
+601 LDLK
-606 ESENKGE
+606 EESSDP
-613 NRGSWREIK
+613 SWCEVE

-627 IKHAL
+627 MKHAL
-632 FVPCYRKEQTNALKI
+632 FVPCYQEKSIKATDLK
-647 SPSASFKMS
+647 SGSFKMS

-663 KEYFHLMSEKHFIL
+663 KEHFHLMSEKHFIL
-677 KHEIYDPKDYTLLK
+677 KHEIYNPNDYELLK
-691 EMIQTAHF
+691 EMIQKECF
-699 KKVPTWHYKDLDH
+699 EIELNWHYKDLD
-712 MISEI
+712 
-717 KGKKGYTLL
+717 
-726 KDLIQTAHFKKVSTW
+726 DLISILKKR
-741 HYKDL
+741 
-746 DHMISEIKG
+746 
-755 KLYPNQKVPK
+755 LYLNQKVPK
-765 DEFNALDS
+765 DEFNALDN
-773 EKIVHFKRIKVR
+773 EKIVHFKRIQVK
-785 ADKKEELIQTIQE
+785 ASKKEALMKTIQE
-798 VKEYAPLDKETLRI
+798 VKEYVPLDKETLRI
-812 KIAQGEIDPYDT
+812 KIAQGEIDPYDAD
-824 EKHKQDKT
+824 KHKQDRM
-832 FKVDEAEL
+832 FKVDGAEL

-851 IKAKNCDWLKHVVK
+851 IKAKNCDWLKHVVR
-865 VESESDFLEELLKI
+865 VESEIDFLKELQKTETI
-879 VETLQ
+879 KTLQ

-900 NLFIPYFNNAAERKF
+900 NLFIPYFNGATERRF

-927 TQIICFIDPKGSKH
+927 TQIICFIDPKGIEH
-941 TDYEHKADAYQ
+941 TSSQRKAVWYKK

-961 KNDPNLKIKVVLK
+961 KDNPNLKIKVVLK
-974 FYGDKDDVGERYR
+974 FYGDKDKVVEGR
-987 DDWIK
+987 DYWIK
-992 EGELKD
+992 KGKLEYFFLDLKD
-998 FFLKQL
+998 WPDFIERG
-1004 A
+1004 